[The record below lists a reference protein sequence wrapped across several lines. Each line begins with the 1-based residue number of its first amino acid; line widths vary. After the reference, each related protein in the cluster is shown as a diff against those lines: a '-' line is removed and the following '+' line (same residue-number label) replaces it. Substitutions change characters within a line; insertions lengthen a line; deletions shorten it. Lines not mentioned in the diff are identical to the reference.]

1 MAGSS
6 RPNGS
11 VYRVINRKLLQLFK
25 LWLRPT
31 FINHEQA
38 ALALTQHGQPVNVR
52 YILDTD
58 SLADRLLLELGC
70 AASGLPEP
78 LTLDPHG
85 PNAYFC
91 LTHRE
96 GFWGRRS
103 ARGDARPT
111 SLKVAPAGD
120 AEVARHLI
128 PVSIYWGHQ
137 PDRALS
143 MWKALLSDQW
153 ASTSKFRK
161 ILSIALTRRH
171 ILVHFGNPLDV
182 DALTHDLSTTALKT
196 KRIHRLLRSHFKNQK
211 QSIIG
216 PDLSH
221 RRTLLDELLAAPT
234 VDAAIATVAE
244 ARELPKHRVAAQAYR
259 YASEIAS
266 DQSYRVIR
274 FFSIILTWLW
284 NRLYNGIEVSHLE
297 RVRAVSDNAEIV
309 YVPCHRSHI
318 DYLLLSYV
326 LYHNGLALP
335 HIAAGINLNLFL
347 LGPLLRRAGAFF
359 MRRSFKEDLLYKAVF
374 DEYIHLLL
382 SKGYSLEYFVEGGR
396 SRTGGML
403 APRPGMINM
412 TLKGYYR
419 DHQRDI
425 QFIPVYF
432 SYERV
437 LEISS
442 YLDERKGH
450 QKKTESLLDLL
461 GVFRYFKLDFG
472 QVSVNFG
479 EPISLGNFLSERVQS
494 NFEMIEPD
502 VHKALCRDLGHR
514 IVQEINAAIPVNPTQ
529 ILATLFVH
537 AGDLEI
543 PEATLRRHFRFLLT
557 LIDADKTSSIFNQS
571 DAQIIDYFLSTSGAE
586 RHLRNGEPVI
596 TITPGGLIDMR
607 YYSNSVTHLLVLP
620 SLIATGLIQR
630 PTVDAEPFA
639 AQLQALAPVLDA
651 IYYCK
656 IAPTAERINE
666 MLAIFNNTTERPKAL
681 PAQVDTTLALDLNQI
696 ARIIAPTLN
705 QIALACA
712 LLKVKPDLLD
722 DLVLINARID
732 ALTIK
737 TTTFNPAELI
747 MPESLIQALSQPQ
760 STIATVN
767 RSNHARPTQDTTTS
781 TMLEAALANLL
792 SEADQH
798 NLKQLAL
805 DLVEENIQ
813 SAATTG

>member
-6 RPNGS
+6 RPRGS
-11 VYRVINRKLLQLFK
+11 IYRVINQQLLHLFR

-31 FINHEQA
+31 FINHEQT
-38 ALALTQHGQPVNVR
+38 ALALAQHAIPTNVR
-52 YILDTD
+52 YILDSD

-70 AASGLPEP
+70 EASRLPEP
-78 LTLDPHG
+78 LTLDPNA

-91 LTHRE
+91 LNHRE

-103 ARGDARPT
+103 ARGDARST
-111 SLKVAPAGD
+111 SLKVDPAIGD
-120 AEVARHLI
+120 ELATRLI

-143 MWKALLSDQW
+143 LWKVLLSDQW

-161 ILSIALTRRH
+161 ILCIALTRRH
-171 ILVHFGNPLDV
+171 ILVHFGDPLDV
-182 DALTHDLSTTALKT
+182 DELTNDLPSAALKT
-196 KRIHRLLRSHFKNQK
+196 KRIHRLLRRHFKSQK

-221 RRTLLDELLAAPT
+221 RRTLLDELLAAPA
-234 VDAAIATVAE
+234 VDAAIMTVAE
-244 ARELPKHRVAAQAYR
+244 ASERPRHRVAAQAYR

-347 LGPLLRRAGAFF
+347 VGPLLRRAGAFF

-403 APRPGMINM
+403 TPRPGMINM
-412 TLKGYYR
+412 TLRGYYR
-419 DHQRDI
+419 DHHRDI
-425 QFIPVYF
+425 QFVPVYF

-450 QKKTESLLDLL
+450 QKKTESLRDLF

-479 EPISLGNFLSERVQS
+479 EPISLEQFLSDRVDS
-494 NFEMIEPD
+494 DLEMIEPD
-502 VHKALCRDLGHR
+502 KHKAICRELGHH
-514 IVQEINAAIPVNPTQ
+514 IVQGINAAIPVNPTQ

-537 AGDLEI
+537 AGHLEI
-543 PEATLRRHFRFLLT
+543 PEERLRRQLRFLTT
-557 LIDADKTSSIFNQS
+557 LIEADQISSIFDQS

-586 RHLRNGEPVI
+586 RQLRDGEPMI

-607 YYSNSVTHLLVLP
+607 YYSNSVTHLFVLP
-620 SLIATGLIQR
+620 SLIANRLIQE
-630 PTVDAEPFA
+630 PMIDPEPFFD
-639 AQLQALAPVLDA
+639 QLTVLAPLLNA
-651 IYYCK
+651 ICFSK
-656 IAPTAERINE
+656 LAPSAERINE
-666 MLAIFNNTTERPKAL
+666 LLEIFDYKTEGQQVPSARVDSPLAS
-681 PAQVDTTLALDLNQI
+681 DLIQI
-696 ARIIAPTLN
+696 AGIIEPALK

-722 DLVLINARID
+722 DLATINERIKT
-732 ALTIK
+732 LTI
-737 TTTFNPAELI
+737 TTTAFNPEDLI
-747 MPESLIQALSQPQ
+747 LTERLIQMLSQTQPINDRKAQDNANWIKPQ
-760 STIATVN
+760 
-767 RSNHARPTQDTTTS
+767 
-781 TMLEAALANLL
+781 AALATLI
-792 SEADQH
+792 SEAGQTDLQH
-798 NLKQLAL
+798 LAL
-805 DLVEENIQ
+805 DLIKENIQ

>member
-6 RPNGS
+6 RPRGS
-11 VYRVINRKLLQLFK
+11 IYRVINQQLLHLFR

-31 FINHEQA
+31 FINHEQT
-38 ALALTQHGQPVNVR
+38 ALALAQHAVPTNVR
-52 YILDTD
+52 YILDSD

-70 AASGLPEP
+70 EASRLPEP
-78 LTLDPHG
+78 LTLDPNA

-91 LTHRE
+91 LNHRE

-103 ARGDARPT
+103 ARGDARST
-111 SLKVAPAGD
+111 SLKVDPAIGD
-120 AEVARHLI
+120 ELATRLV

-143 MWKALLSDQW
+143 LWKVLLSDQW

-161 ILSIALTRRH
+161 ILCIALTRRH
-171 ILVHFGNPLDV
+171 ILVHFGDPLDV
-182 DALTHDLSTTALKT
+182 DELTNDLPSAALKT
-196 KRIHRLLRSHFKNQK
+196 KRIHRLLRRHFKSQK

-221 RRTLLDELLAAPT
+221 RRTLLDELLAAPA
-234 VDAAIATVAE
+234 VDAAIMTVAE
-244 ARELPKHRVAAQAYR
+244 ASERPRHRVAAQAYR

-347 LGPLLRRAGAFF
+347 VGPLLRRAGAFF

-403 APRPGMINM
+403 TPRPGMINM
-412 TLKGYYR
+412 TLRGYYR
-419 DHQRDI
+419 DHHRDI
-425 QFIPVYF
+425 QFVPVYF

-450 QKKTESLLDLL
+450 QKKTESLRDLF

-479 EPISLGNFLSERVQS
+479 EPISLEQFLSMRVDS
-494 NFEMIEPD
+494 DLEMIEPD
-502 VHKALCRDLGHR
+502 KHKAICRELGHH
-514 IVQEINAAIPVNPTQ
+514 IVQGINAAIPVNPTQ

-537 AGDLEI
+537 AGHLEI
-543 PEATLRRHFRFLLT
+543 PEERLRRQLRFLTT
-557 LIDADKTSSIFNQS
+557 LIEADQISSIFDQS

-586 RHLRNGEPVI
+586 RQLRDGEPMI

-607 YYSNSVTHLLVLP
+607 YYSNSVTHLFVLP
-620 SLIATGLIQR
+620 SLIANRLIQE
-630 PTVDAEPFA
+630 PMIDPEPFFD
-639 AQLQALAPVLDA
+639 QLTVLAPLLNA
-651 IYYCK
+651 ICFSK
-656 IAPTAERINE
+656 LAPSAERINE
-666 MLAIFNNTTERPKAL
+666 LLEIFDYKTEDQQVPSARVDSPLAS
-681 PAQVDTTLALDLNQI
+681 DLIQI
-696 ARIIAPTLN
+696 AGIIEPALK

-722 DLVLINARID
+722 DLATINERIKT
-732 ALTIK
+732 LTI
-737 TTTFNPAELI
+737 TTTAFNPEDLI
-747 MPESLIQALSQPQ
+747 LTERLIQMLSQTQPINDRKAQDNANWIKPQ
-760 STIATVN
+760 
-767 RSNHARPTQDTTTS
+767 
-781 TMLEAALANLL
+781 AALAILI
-792 SEADQH
+792 SEASQTDLQH
-798 NLKQLAL
+798 LAL
-805 DLVEENIQ
+805 DLIKENIQ

>member
-6 RPNGS
+6 RPRGS
-11 VYRVINRKLLQLFK
+11 IYRVINQQLLHLFR

-31 FINHEQA
+31 FINHEQT
-38 ALALTQHGQPVNVR
+38 ALALAQHAIPTNVR
-52 YILDTD
+52 YILDSD

-70 AASGLPEP
+70 EASRLPEP
-78 LTLDPHG
+78 LTLDPNA

-91 LTHRE
+91 LNHRE

-103 ARGDARPT
+103 ARGDARST
-111 SLKVAPAGD
+111 SLKVDPAIGD
-120 AEVARHLI
+120 ELATRLI

-143 MWKALLSDQW
+143 LWKVLLSDQW

-161 ILSIALTRRH
+161 ILCIALTRRH
-171 ILVHFGNPLDV
+171 ILVHFGDPLDV
-182 DALTHDLSTTALKT
+182 DELTNDLPSAALKT
-196 KRIHRLLRSHFKNQK
+196 KRIHRLLRRHFKSQK

-221 RRTLLDELLAAPT
+221 RRTLLDELLAAPA
-234 VDAAIATVAE
+234 VDAAIMTVAE
-244 ARELPKHRVAAQAYR
+244 ASERPRHRVAAQAYR

-347 LGPLLRRAGAFF
+347 VGPLLRRAGAFF

-403 APRPGMINM
+403 TPRPGMINM
-412 TLKGYYR
+412 TLRGYYR
-419 DHQRDI
+419 DHHRDI
-425 QFIPVYF
+425 QFVPVYF

-450 QKKTESLLDLL
+450 QKKTESLRDLF

-479 EPISLGNFLSERVQS
+479 EPISLEQFLSMRVDL
-494 NFEMIEPD
+494 EMIEPD
-502 VHKALCRDLGHR
+502 KHKAICRELGHH
-514 IVQEINAAIPVNPTQ
+514 IVQGINAAIPVNPTQ

-537 AGDLEI
+537 AGHLEI
-543 PEATLRRHFRFLLT
+543 PEERLRRQLRFLTT
-557 LIDADKTSSIFNQS
+557 LIEADQISSIFNQS

-586 RHLRNGEPVI
+586 RQLRDGEPMI

-607 YYSNSVTHLLVLP
+607 YYSNSVTHLFVLP
-620 SLIATGLIQR
+620 SLIANRLIQE
-630 PTVDAEPFA
+630 PMIDPEPFFD
-639 AQLQALAPVLDA
+639 QLTVLAPLLDA
-651 IYYCK
+651 ICFSK
-656 IAPTAERINE
+656 LAPSAGRINE
-666 MLAIFNNTTERPKAL
+666 LLEIFDYKTEGQQVPSVRVDSPLAS
-681 PAQVDTTLALDLNQI
+681 DLIQI
-696 ARIIAPTLN
+696 AGIIEPALK

-722 DLVLINARID
+722 DLATINERIKT
-732 ALTIK
+732 LTI
-737 TTTFNPAELI
+737 TTTAFNPEDLI
-747 MPESLIQALSQPQ
+747 LTERLIQMLSQTQPINDRKAQDNANWIKPQ
-760 STIATVN
+760 
-767 RSNHARPTQDTTTS
+767 
-781 TMLEAALANLL
+781 AALATLI
-792 SEADQH
+792 SEAGQNDLQH
-798 NLKQLAL
+798 LAL
-805 DLVEENIQ
+805 DLIKENIQ
-813 SAATTG
+813 SAATTR

>member
-6 RPNGS
+6 RPRGS
-11 VYRVINRKLLQLFK
+11 IYRVINQQLLHLFR

-31 FINHEQA
+31 FINHEQT
-38 ALALTQHGQPVNVR
+38 ALALAQHAIPTNVR
-52 YILDTD
+52 YILDSD

-70 AASGLPEP
+70 EASRLPEP
-78 LTLDPHG
+78 LTLDPNA

-91 LTHRE
+91 LNHRE

-103 ARGDARPT
+103 ARGDARST
-111 SLKVAPAGD
+111 SLKVDPAIGD
-120 AEVARHLI
+120 ELATRLI

-143 MWKALLSDQW
+143 LWKVLLSDQW

-161 ILSIALTRRH
+161 ILCIALTRRH
-171 ILVHFGNPLDV
+171 ILVHFGDPLDV
-182 DALTHDLSTTALKT
+182 DELTNDLPSAALKT
-196 KRIHRLLRSHFKNQK
+196 KRIHRLLRRHFKSQK

-221 RRTLLDELLAAPT
+221 RRTLLDELLAAPA
-234 VDAAIATVAE
+234 VNAAIMTVAE
-244 ARELPKHRVAAQAYR
+244 ASERPRHRVAAQAYR

-297 RVRAVSDNAEIV
+297 RVRAVSDSTEIV

-347 LGPLLRRAGAFF
+347 VGPLLRRAGAFF

-403 APRPGMINM
+403 TPRPGMINM
-412 TLKGYYR
+412 TLRGYYR
-419 DHQRDI
+419 DHHRDI
-425 QFIPVYF
+425 QFVPVYF

-450 QKKTESLLDLL
+450 QKKTESLRDLF

-479 EPISLGNFLSERVQS
+479 EPISLEQFLSMRVDS
-494 NFEMIEPD
+494 DLEMIEPD
-502 VHKALCRDLGHR
+502 KRKAICRELGHH
-514 IVQEINAAIPVNPTQ
+514 IVQGINAAIPVNPTQ

-537 AGDLEI
+537 AGHLEI
-543 PEATLRRHFRFLLT
+543 PEERLRRQLRFLTT
-557 LIDADKTSSIFNQS
+557 LIEADQISSIFDQS

-586 RHLRNGEPVI
+586 RQLRDGEPMI

-607 YYSNSVTHLLVLP
+607 YYSNSVTHLFVLP
-620 SLIATGLIQR
+620 SLIANRLIQE
-630 PTVDAEPFA
+630 PMIDPEPFFD
-639 AQLQALAPVLDA
+639 QLTVLAPLLDA
-651 IYYCK
+651 ICFSK
-656 IAPTAERINE
+656 LAPSAERIYE
-666 MLAIFNNTTERPKAL
+666 LLEIFDYKTEGQQVSSARVDSPLAS
-681 PAQVDTTLALDLNQI
+681 DLIQI
-696 ARIIAPTLN
+696 AGIIEPALK

-722 DLVLINARID
+722 DLATINERIKT
-732 ALTIK
+732 LTI
-737 TTTFNPAELI
+737 TTTAFNPEDLI
-747 MPESLIQALSQPQ
+747 LTERLIQMLSQTQPINDRRAQDNANWIKPQ
-760 STIATVN
+760 
-767 RSNHARPTQDTTTS
+767 
-781 TMLEAALANLL
+781 AALATLI
-792 SEADQH
+792 SEAGQNDLQH
-798 NLKQLAL
+798 LAL
-805 DLVEENIQ
+805 DLIKENIQ
-813 SAATTG
+813 SAATTR

>member
-6 RPNGS
+6 RPRGS
-11 VYRVINRKLLQLFK
+11 IYRVINQQLLHLFR

-31 FINHEQA
+31 FINHEQT
-38 ALALTQHGQPVNVR
+38 ALALAQHAIPTNVR
-52 YILDTD
+52 YILDSD

-70 AASGLPEP
+70 EASRLPEP
-78 LTLDPHG
+78 LTLDPNA

-91 LTHRE
+91 LNHRE

-103 ARGDARPT
+103 ARGDARST
-111 SLKVAPAGD
+111 SLKVDPAIGD
-120 AEVARHLI
+120 ELATRLV

-143 MWKALLSDQW
+143 LWKVLLSDQW

-161 ILSIALTRRH
+161 ILCIALTRRH
-171 ILVHFGNPLDV
+171 ILVHFGDPLDV
-182 DALTHDLSTTALKT
+182 DELTNDLPSAALKT
-196 KRIHRLLRSHFKNQK
+196 KRIHRLLRRHFKSQK

-221 RRTLLDELLAAPT
+221 RRTLLDELLAAPA
-234 VDAAIATVAE
+234 VDAAIMTVAE
-244 ARELPKHRVAAQAYR
+244 ASERPRHRVAAQAYR

-347 LGPLLRRAGAFF
+347 VGPLLRRAGAFF

-403 APRPGMINM
+403 TPRPGMINM
-412 TLKGYYR
+412 TLRGYYR
-419 DHQRDI
+419 DHHRDI
-425 QFIPVYF
+425 QFVPVYF

-450 QKKTESLLDLL
+450 QKKTESLRDLF

-479 EPISLGNFLSERVQS
+479 EPISLEQFLSMRVDS
-494 NFEMIEPD
+494 DLEMIEPD
-502 VHKALCRDLGHR
+502 KHKAICRELGHH
-514 IVQEINAAIPVNPTQ
+514 IVQGINAAIPVNPTQ

-537 AGDLEI
+537 AGHLEI
-543 PEATLRRHFRFLLT
+543 PEERLRRQLRFLTT
-557 LIDADKTSSIFNQS
+557 LIEADQISSIFDQS

-586 RHLRNGEPVI
+586 RQLRDGEPMI

-607 YYSNSVTHLLVLP
+607 YYSNSVTHLFVLP
-620 SLIATGLIQR
+620 SLIANRLIQE
-630 PTVDAEPFA
+630 PMIDPEPFFD
-639 AQLQALAPVLDA
+639 QLTVLAPLLNA
-651 IYYCK
+651 ICFSK
-656 IAPTAERINE
+656 LAPSAERINE
-666 MLAIFNNTTERPKAL
+666 LLEIFDYKTEDQQVPSARVDSPLAS
-681 PAQVDTTLALDLNQI
+681 DLIQI
-696 ARIIAPTLN
+696 AGIIEPALK

-722 DLVLINARID
+722 DLATINERIKT
-732 ALTIK
+732 LTI
-737 TTTFNPAELI
+737 TTTAFNPEDLI
-747 MPESLIQALSQPQ
+747 LTERLIQMLSQTQP
-760 STIATVN
+760 IN
-767 RSNHARPTQDTTTS
+767 DRKTQDNANWIKPQ
-781 TMLEAALANLL
+781 AALATLI
-792 SEADQH
+792 SEAGQTDLQH
-798 NLKQLAL
+798 LAL
-805 DLVEENIQ
+805 DLIKENIQ
-813 SAATTG
+813 SAATTR

>member
-6 RPNGS
+6 RPRGS
-11 VYRVINRKLLQLFK
+11 IYRVINQQLLHLFR

-31 FINHEQA
+31 FINHEQT
-38 ALALTQHGQPVNVR
+38 ALALAQHAIPTNVR
-52 YILDTD
+52 YILDSD

-70 AASGLPEP
+70 EASRLPEP
-78 LTLDPHG
+78 LTLDPNA

-91 LTHRE
+91 LNHRE

-103 ARGDARPT
+103 ARGDARST
-111 SLKVAPAGD
+111 SLKVDPAIGD
-120 AEVARHLI
+120 ELATRLI

-143 MWKALLSDQW
+143 LWKVLLSDQW

-161 ILSIALTRRH
+161 ILCIALTRRH
-171 ILVHFGNPLDV
+171 ILVHFGDPLDV
-182 DALTHDLSTTALKT
+182 DELTNDLPSAALKT
-196 KRIHRLLRSHFKNQK
+196 KRIHRLLRRHFKSQK

-221 RRTLLDELLAAPT
+221 RRTLLDELLAAPA
-234 VDAAIATVAE
+234 VDAAIMTVAE
-244 ARELPKHRVAAQAYR
+244 ASERPRHRVAAQAYR

-347 LGPLLRRAGAFF
+347 VGPLLRRAGAFF

-403 APRPGMINM
+403 TPRPGMINM
-412 TLKGYYR
+412 TLRGYYR
-419 DHQRDI
+419 DHHRDI
-425 QFIPVYF
+425 QFVPVYF

-450 QKKTESLLDLL
+450 QKKTESLRDLF

-479 EPISLGNFLSERVQS
+479 EPISLEQFLSMRVDS
-494 NFEMIEPD
+494 DLEMIEPD
-502 VHKALCRDLGHR
+502 KHKAICRELGHH
-514 IVQEINAAIPVNPTQ
+514 IVQGINAAIPVNPTQ

-537 AGDLEI
+537 AGHLEI
-543 PEATLRRHFRFLLT
+543 PEERLRRQLRFLTT
-557 LIDADKTSSIFNQS
+557 LIEADQISSIFDQS

-586 RHLRNGEPVI
+586 RQLRDGEPMI

-607 YYSNSVTHLLVLP
+607 YYSNSVTHLFVLP
-620 SLIATGLIQR
+620 SLIANRLIQE
-630 PTVDAEPFA
+630 PMIDPEPFFD
-639 AQLQALAPVLDA
+639 QLTVLAPLLDA
-651 IYYCK
+651 ICFSK
-656 IAPTAERINE
+656 LAPSAERIYE
-666 MLAIFNNTTERPKAL
+666 LLEIFDYKTEGQQVPSARVDSPLAS
-681 PAQVDTTLALDLNQI
+681 DLIQI
-696 ARIIAPTLN
+696 AGIIEPALK

-722 DLVLINARID
+722 DLATINERIKT
-732 ALTIK
+732 LTI
-737 TTTFNPAELI
+737 TTTAFNPEDLI
-747 MPESLIQALSQPQ
+747 LTERLIQMLSQTQP
-760 STIATVN
+760 IN
-767 RSNHARPTQDTTTS
+767 DRKTQDNANWIKPQ
-781 TMLEAALANLL
+781 AALATLI
-792 SEADQH
+792 SEAGQTDLQH
-798 NLKQLAL
+798 LAL
-805 DLVEENIQ
+805 DLIKENIQ

>member
-6 RPNGS
+6 RPRGS
-11 VYRVINRKLLQLFK
+11 IYRVINQQLLHLFR

-31 FINHEQA
+31 FINHEQT
-38 ALALTQHGQPVNVR
+38 ALALAQHAIPTNVR
-52 YILDTD
+52 YILDSD

-70 AASGLPEP
+70 EASRLPEP
-78 LTLDPHG
+78 LTLDPNA

-91 LTHRE
+91 LNHRE

-103 ARGDARPT
+103 ARGDARST
-111 SLKVAPAGD
+111 SLKVDPAIGD
-120 AEVARHLI
+120 ELATRLI

-143 MWKALLSDQW
+143 LWKVLLSDQW

-161 ILSIALTRRH
+161 ILCIALTRRH
-171 ILVHFGNPLDV
+171 ILVHFGDPLDV
-182 DALTHDLSTTALKT
+182 DELTNDLPSAALKT
-196 KRIHRLLRSHFKNQK
+196 KRIHRLLRRHFKSQK

-221 RRTLLDELLAAPT
+221 RRTLLDELLAAPA
-234 VDAAIATVAE
+234 VDAAIMTVAE
-244 ARELPKHRVAAQAYR
+244 ASERPRHRVAAQAYR

-347 LGPLLRRAGAFF
+347 VGPLLRRAGAFF

-403 APRPGMINM
+403 TPRPGMINM
-412 TLKGYYR
+412 TLRGYYR
-419 DHQRDI
+419 DHHRDI
-425 QFIPVYF
+425 QFVPVYF

-450 QKKTESLLDLL
+450 QKKTESLRDLF

-479 EPISLGNFLSERVQS
+479 EPISLEQFLSMRVDS
-494 NFEMIEPD
+494 DLEMIEPD
-502 VHKALCRDLGHR
+502 KHKAICRELGHH
-514 IVQEINAAIPVNPTQ
+514 IVQGINAAIPVNPTQ

-537 AGDLEI
+537 AGHLEI
-543 PEATLRRHFRFLLT
+543 PEERLRRQLRFLTT
-557 LIDADKTSSIFNQS
+557 LIEADQISSIFDQS

-586 RHLRNGEPVI
+586 RQLRDGEPMI

-607 YYSNSVTHLLVLP
+607 YYSNSVTHLFVLP
-620 SLIATGLIQR
+620 SLIANRLIQE
-630 PTVDAEPFA
+630 PMIDPEPFA
-639 AQLQALAPVLDA
+639 DQLTVLAPLLDA
-651 IYYCK
+651 ICFSK
-656 IAPTAERINE
+656 LAPSAERINE
-666 MLAIFNNTTERPKAL
+666 LLEIFDYKTEGQQVPSARVDSPLAS
-681 PAQVDTTLALDLNQI
+681 DLIQI
-696 ARIIAPTLN
+696 AGIIEPALK

-722 DLVLINARID
+722 DLATINERIKT
-732 ALTIK
+732 LTI
-737 TTTFNPAELI
+737 TTTAFNPEDLI
-747 MPESLIQALSQPQ
+747 LTERLIQMLSQTQPINDRKAQDNANWIKPQ
-760 STIATVN
+760 
-767 RSNHARPTQDTTTS
+767 
-781 TMLEAALANLL
+781 AALATLI
-792 SEADQH
+792 SEAGQTDLQH
-798 NLKQLAL
+798 LAL
-805 DLVEENIQ
+805 DLIKENIQ

>member
-6 RPNGS
+6 RPRGS
-11 VYRVINRKLLQLFK
+11 IYRVINQQLLHLFR

-31 FINHEQA
+31 FINHEQT
-38 ALALTQHGQPVNVR
+38 ALALAQHAIPTNVR
-52 YILDTD
+52 YILDSD

-70 AASGLPEP
+70 EASRLPEP
-78 LTLDPHG
+78 LTLDPNA

-91 LTHRE
+91 LNHRE

-103 ARGDARPT
+103 ARGDARST
-111 SLKVAPAGD
+111 SLKVDPAIGD
-120 AEVARHLI
+120 ELATRLV

-143 MWKALLSDQW
+143 LWKVLLSDQW

-161 ILSIALTRRH
+161 ILCIALTRRH
-171 ILVHFGNPLDV
+171 ILVHFGDPLDV
-182 DALTHDLSTTALKT
+182 DELTNDLPSAALKT
-196 KRIHRLLRSHFKNQK
+196 KRIHRLLRRHFKSQK

-221 RRTLLDELLAAPT
+221 RRTLLDELLAAPA
-234 VDAAIATVAE
+234 VDAAIMTVAE
-244 ARELPKHRVAAQAYR
+244 ASERPRHRVAAQAYR

-347 LGPLLRRAGAFF
+347 VGPLLRRAGAFF

-403 APRPGMINM
+403 TPRPGMINM
-412 TLKGYYR
+412 TLRGYYR
-419 DHQRDI
+419 DHHRDI
-425 QFIPVYF
+425 QFVPVYF

-450 QKKTESLLDLL
+450 QKKTESLRDLF

-479 EPISLGNFLSERVQS
+479 EPISLEQFLSMRVDS
-494 NFEMIEPD
+494 DLEMIEPD
-502 VHKALCRDLGHR
+502 KHKAICRELGHH
-514 IVQEINAAIPVNPTQ
+514 IVQGINAAIPVNPTQ

-537 AGDLEI
+537 AGHLEI
-543 PEATLRRHFRFLLT
+543 PEERLRRQLRFLTT
-557 LIDADKTSSIFNQS
+557 LIEADQISSIFDQS
-571 DAQIIDYFLSTSGAE
+571 DTQIIDYFLSTSGAE
-586 RHLRNGEPVI
+586 RQLRDGEPMI

-607 YYSNSVTHLLVLP
+607 YYSNSVTHLFVLP
-620 SLIATGLIQR
+620 SLIANRLIQE
-630 PTVDAEPFA
+630 PMIDPEPFFD
-639 AQLQALAPVLDA
+639 QLTVLAPLLNA
-651 IYYCK
+651 ICFSK
-656 IAPTAERINE
+656 LAPSAERIYE
-666 MLAIFNNTTERPKAL
+666 LLEIFDYKTEDQQVSSARVDSPLAS
-681 PAQVDTTLALDLNQI
+681 DLIQI
-696 ARIIAPTLN
+696 AGIIEPALK

-722 DLVLINARID
+722 DLATINERIKT
-732 ALTIK
+732 LTI
-737 TTTFNPAELI
+737 TTTAFNPEDLI
-747 MPESLIQALSQPQ
+747 LTERLIQMLSQTQP
-760 STIATVN
+760 IN
-767 RSNHARPTQDTTTS
+767 DRKTQDNANWIKPQ
-781 TMLEAALANLL
+781 AALATLI
-792 SEADQH
+792 SEASQTDLQH
-798 NLKQLAL
+798 LAL
-805 DLVEENIQ
+805 DLIKENIQ
-813 SAATTG
+813 SAATTR

>member
-6 RPNGS
+6 RPRGS
-11 VYRVINRKLLQLFK
+11 IYRVINQQLLHLFR

-31 FINHEQA
+31 FINHEQT
-38 ALALTQHGQPVNVR
+38 ALALAQHAIPTNVR
-52 YILDTD
+52 YILDSD

-70 AASGLPEP
+70 EASRLPEP
-78 LTLDPHG
+78 LTLDPNA

-91 LTHRE
+91 LNHRE
-96 GFWGRRS
+96 GVWGRRS
-103 ARGDARPT
+103 ARGDARST
-111 SLKVAPAGD
+111 SLKVDPAIGD
-120 AEVARHLI
+120 ELATRLV

-143 MWKALLSDQW
+143 LWKVLLSDQW

-161 ILSIALTRRH
+161 ILCIALTRRH
-171 ILVHFGNPLDV
+171 ILVHFGDPLDV
-182 DALTHDLSTTALKT
+182 DELTNDLPSAALKT
-196 KRIHRLLRSHFKNQK
+196 KRIHRLLRRHFKSQK

-221 RRTLLDELLAAPT
+221 RRTLLDELLAAPA
-234 VDAAIATVAE
+234 VDAAIMTVAE
-244 ARELPKHRVAAQAYR
+244 ASERPRHRVAAQAYR

-347 LGPLLRRAGAFF
+347 VGPLLRRAGAFF

-403 APRPGMINM
+403 TPRPGMINM
-412 TLKGYYR
+412 TLRGYYR
-419 DHQRDI
+419 DHHRDI
-425 QFIPVYF
+425 QFVPVYF

-450 QKKTESLLDLL
+450 QKKTESLRDLF

-479 EPISLGNFLSERVQS
+479 EPISLEQFLSMRVDS
-494 NFEMIEPD
+494 DLEMIEPD
-502 VHKALCRDLGHR
+502 KHKAICRELGHH
-514 IVQEINAAIPVNPTQ
+514 IVQGINAAIPVNPTQ

-537 AGDLEI
+537 AGHLEI
-543 PEATLRRHFRFLLT
+543 PEERLRRQLRFLTT
-557 LIDADKTSSIFNQS
+557 LIEADQISSIFDQS

-586 RHLRNGEPVI
+586 RQLRDGEPMI

-607 YYSNSVTHLLVLP
+607 YYSNSVTHLFVLP
-620 SLIATGLIQR
+620 SLIANRLIQE
-630 PTVDAEPFA
+630 PMIDPEPFFD
-639 AQLQALAPVLDA
+639 QLTVLAPLLDA
-651 IYYCK
+651 ICFSK
-656 IAPTAERINE
+656 LAPSAERIYE
-666 MLAIFNNTTERPKAL
+666 LLEIFDYKTEGQQVSSARVDSPLAS
-681 PAQVDTTLALDLNQI
+681 DLIQI
-696 ARIIAPTLN
+696 AGIIEPALK

-722 DLVLINARID
+722 DLATINERIKT
-732 ALTIK
+732 LTI
-737 TTTFNPAELI
+737 TTTAFNPEDLI
-747 MPESLIQALSQPQ
+747 LTERLIQMLSQTQPINDRKAQDNANWIKPQ
-760 STIATVN
+760 
-767 RSNHARPTQDTTTS
+767 
-781 TMLEAALANLL
+781 AALATLI
-792 SEADQH
+792 SEASQTDLQH
-798 NLKQLAL
+798 LAL
-805 DLVEENIQ
+805 DLIKENIQ
-813 SAATTG
+813 SAATTR

>member
-6 RPNGS
+6 RPRGS
-11 VYRVINRKLLQLFK
+11 IYRVINQQLLHLFR

-31 FINHEQA
+31 FINHEQT
-38 ALALTQHGQPVNVR
+38 ALALAQHAIPTNVR
-52 YILDTD
+52 YILDSD

-70 AASGLPEP
+70 KASRLPEP
-78 LTLDPHG
+78 LTLDPNA

-91 LTHRE
+91 LNHRE

-103 ARGDARPT
+103 ARGGARST
-111 SLKVAPAGD
+111 SLKVDPAIGD
-120 AEVARHLI
+120 ELATRLI

-143 MWKALLSDQW
+143 LWKVLLSDQW

-161 ILSIALTRRH
+161 ILCIALTRRH
-171 ILVHFGNPLDV
+171 ILVHFGDPLDV
-182 DALTHDLSTTALKT
+182 DELTNDLPSAALKT
-196 KRIHRLLRSHFKNQK
+196 KRIHRLLRRHFKSQK

-221 RRTLLDELLAAPT
+221 RRTLLDELLAAPA
-234 VDAAIATVAE
+234 VDAAIMTVAE
-244 ARELPKHRVAAQAYR
+244 ASERPRHRVAAQAYR

-347 LGPLLRRAGAFF
+347 VGPLLRRAGAFF

-403 APRPGMINM
+403 TPRPGMINM
-412 TLKGYYR
+412 TLRGYYR
-419 DHQRDI
+419 DHHRDI
-425 QFIPVYF
+425 QFVPVYF

-450 QKKTESLLDLL
+450 QKKTESLRDLF

-479 EPISLGNFLSERVQS
+479 EPISLEQFLSMRVDS
-494 NFEMIEPD
+494 DLEMIEPD
-502 VHKALCRDLGHR
+502 KHKAICRELGHH
-514 IVQEINAAIPVNPTQ
+514 IVQGINAAIPVNPTQ

-537 AGDLEI
+537 AGHLEI
-543 PEATLRRHFRFLLT
+543 PEERLRRQLRFLTT
-557 LIDADKTSSIFNQS
+557 LIEADQISSIFDQS

-586 RHLRNGEPVI
+586 RQLRDGEPMI

-607 YYSNSVTHLLVLP
+607 YYSNSVTHLFVLP
-620 SLIATGLIQR
+620 SLIANRLIQE
-630 PTVDAEPFA
+630 PMIDPEPFFD
-639 AQLQALAPVLDA
+639 QLTVLAPLLNA
-651 IYYCK
+651 ICFSK
-656 IAPTAERINE
+656 LAPSAERINE
-666 MLAIFNNTTERPKAL
+666 LLEIFDYKTEGQQVSSARVDSPLAS
-681 PAQVDTTLALDLNQI
+681 DLIQI
-696 ARIIAPTLN
+696 AGIIEPALK

-722 DLVLINARID
+722 DLATINERIKT
-732 ALTIK
+732 LTI
-737 TTTFNPAELI
+737 TTTAFNPEDLI
-747 MPESLIQALSQPQ
+747 LTERLIQMLSQTQPINDRKAQDNANWIKPQ
-760 STIATVN
+760 
-767 RSNHARPTQDTTTS
+767 
-781 TMLEAALANLL
+781 AALATLI
-792 SEADQH
+792 SEASQTDLQH
-798 NLKQLAL
+798 LAL
-805 DLVEENIQ
+805 DLIKENIQ
-813 SAATTG
+813 SAATTR

>member
-1 MAGSS
+1 MARSS
-6 RPNGS
+6 RPRGS
-11 VYRVINRKLLQLFK
+11 IYRVINQQILHLFR

-31 FINHEQA
+31 FINHEQT
-38 ALALTQHGQPVNVR
+38 ALALAQHAIPTNVR
-52 YILDTD
+52 YILDSD

-70 AASGLPEP
+70 EASRLPEP
-78 LTLDPHG
+78 LTLDPNA

-91 LTHRE
+91 LNHRE

-103 ARGDARPT
+103 ARGDARST
-111 SLKVAPAGD
+111 SLKVDPAIGD
-120 AEVARHLI
+120 ELATRLI

-143 MWKALLSDQW
+143 LWKVLLSDQW

-161 ILSIALTRRH
+161 ILCIALTRRH
-171 ILVHFGNPLDV
+171 ILVHFGDPLDV
-182 DALTHDLSTTALKT
+182 DELTNDLPSAALKT
-196 KRIHRLLRSHFKNQK
+196 KRIHRLLRRHFKSQK

-221 RRTLLDELLAAPT
+221 RRTLLDELLAAPA
-234 VDAAIATVAE
+234 VDAAIMTVAE
-244 ARELPKHRVAAQAYR
+244 ASERPRHRVAAQAYR

-347 LGPLLRRAGAFF
+347 VGPLLRRAGAFF

-403 APRPGMINM
+403 TPRPGMINM
-412 TLKGYYR
+412 TLRGYYR
-419 DHQRDI
+419 DHHRDI
-425 QFIPVYF
+425 QFVPVYF

-450 QKKTESLLDLL
+450 QKKTESLRDLF

-479 EPISLGNFLSERVQS
+479 EPISLEQFLSLRVDS
-494 NFEMIEPD
+494 DLEMIEPD
-502 VHKALCRDLGHR
+502 KHKAICRELGHH
-514 IVQEINAAIPVNPTQ
+514 IVQGINAAIPVNPTQ

-537 AGDLEI
+537 AGHLEI
-543 PEATLRRHFRFLLT
+543 PEERLRRQLRFLTT
-557 LIDADKTSSIFNQS
+557 LIEADQISSIFDQS

-586 RHLRNGEPVI
+586 RQLRDGEPMI

-607 YYSNSVTHLLVLP
+607 YYSNSVTHLFVLP
-620 SLIATGLIQR
+620 SLIANRLIQE
-630 PTVDAEPFA
+630 PMIDPEPFLIS
-639 AQLQALAPVLDA
+639 LQ
-651 IYYCK
+651 CS
-656 IAPTAERINE
+656 
-666 MLAIFNNTTERPKAL
+666 RPCSTQFVSPSL
-681 PAQVDTTLALDLNQI
+681 RLALNASMNCL
-696 ARIIAPTLN
+696 RSSII
-705 QIALACA
+705 
-712 LLKVKPDLLD
+712 KPRTSKCL
-722 DLVLINARID
+722 RR
-732 ALTIK
+732 ALTA
-737 TTTFNPAELI
+737 PWPLI
-747 MPESLIQALSQPQ
+747 
-760 STIATVN
+760 
-767 RSNHARPTQDTTTS
+767 
-781 TMLEAALANLL
+781 
-792 SEADQH
+792 
-798 NLKQLAL
+798 
-805 DLVEENIQ
+805 
-813 SAATTG
+813 

>member
-6 RPNGS
+6 RPRGS
-11 VYRVINRKLLQLFK
+11 IYRVINQQLLHLFR

-31 FINHEQA
+31 FINHEQT
-38 ALALTQHGQPVNVR
+38 ALALAQHAIPTNVR
-52 YILDTD
+52 YILDSD

-70 AASGLPEP
+70 EASRLPEP
-78 LTLDPHG
+78 LTLDPNA

-91 LTHRE
+91 LNHRE

-103 ARGDARPT
+103 ARGDARST
-111 SLKVAPAGD
+111 SLKVDPAIGD
-120 AEVARHLI
+120 ELATRLI

-143 MWKALLSDQW
+143 LWKVLLSDQW

-161 ILSIALTRRH
+161 ILCIALTRRH
-171 ILVHFGNPLDV
+171 ILVHFGDPLDV
-182 DALTHDLSTTALKT
+182 DELTNDLPSAALKT
-196 KRIHRLLRSHFKNQK
+196 KRIHRLLRRHFKSQK

-221 RRTLLDELLAAPT
+221 RRTLLDELLAAPA
-234 VDAAIATVAE
+234 VDAAIMTVAE
-244 ARELPKHRVAAQAYR
+244 ASERPRHRVAAQAYR

-347 LGPLLRRAGAFF
+347 VGPLLRRAGAFF

-403 APRPGMINM
+403 TPRPGMINM
-412 TLKGYYR
+412 TLRGYYR
-419 DHQRDI
+419 DHHRDI
-425 QFIPVYF
+425 QFVPVYF

-450 QKKTESLLDLL
+450 QKKTESLRDLF

-479 EPISLGNFLSERVQS
+479 EPISLEQFLSMRVDS
-494 NFEMIEPD
+494 DLEMIEPD
-502 VHKALCRDLGHR
+502 KHKAICRELGHH
-514 IVQEINAAIPVNPTQ
+514 IVQGINAAIPVNPTQ

-537 AGDLEI
+537 AGHLEI
-543 PEATLRRHFRFLLT
+543 PEERLRRQLRFLTT
-557 LIDADKTSSIFNQS
+557 LIEADQISSIFDQS

-586 RHLRNGEPVI
+586 RQLRDGEPMI

-607 YYSNSVTHLLVLP
+607 YYSNSVTHLFVLP
-620 SLIATGLIQR
+620 SLIANRLIQE
-630 PTVDAEPFA
+630 PMIDPEPFFD
-639 AQLQALAPVLDA
+639 QLTVLAPLLDA
-651 IYYCK
+651 ICFSK
-656 IAPTAERINE
+656 LAPSAERINE
-666 MLAIFNNTTERPKAL
+666 LLEIFDYKTEGQQVPSARVDSPLAS
-681 PAQVDTTLALDLNQI
+681 DLIQI
-696 ARIIAPTLN
+696 AGIIEPALK

-722 DLVLINARID
+722 DLATINERIKT
-732 ALTIK
+732 LTI
-737 TTTFNPAELI
+737 TTTAFNPEDLI
-747 MPESLIQALSQPQ
+747 LTERLIQMLSQTQP
-760 STIATVN
+760 IN
-767 RSNHARPTQDTTTS
+767 DRKTQDNANWIKPQ
-781 TMLEAALANLL
+781 AALATLI
-792 SEADQH
+792 SEAES
-798 NLKQLAL
+798 KR
-805 DLVEENIQ
+805 
-813 SAATTG
+813 SAALGTRLD

>member
-6 RPNGS
+6 RPRGS
-11 VYRVINRKLLQLFK
+11 IYRVINQQLLHLFR

-31 FINHEQA
+31 FINHEQT
-38 ALALTQHGQPVNVR
+38 ALALAQHAIPTNVR
-52 YILDTD
+52 YILDSD

-70 AASGLPEP
+70 EASRLPEP
-78 LTLDPHG
+78 LTLDPNA

-91 LTHRE
+91 LNHRE

-103 ARGDARPT
+103 ARGDARST
-111 SLKVAPAGD
+111 SLKVDPAIGD
-120 AEVARHLI
+120 ELATRLI

-143 MWKALLSDQW
+143 LWKVLLSDQW

-161 ILSIALTRRH
+161 ILCIALTRRH
-171 ILVHFGNPLDV
+171 ILVHFGDPLDV
-182 DALTHDLSTTALKT
+182 DELTNDLPSAALKT
-196 KRIHRLLRSHFKNQK
+196 KRIHRLLRRHFKSQK

-221 RRTLLDELLAAPT
+221 RRTLLDELLAAPA
-234 VDAAIATVAE
+234 VDAAIMTVAE
-244 ARELPKHRVAAQAYR
+244 ASERPRHRVAAQAYR

-347 LGPLLRRAGAFF
+347 VGPLLRRAGAFF

-403 APRPGMINM
+403 TPRPGMINM
-412 TLKGYYR
+412 TLRGYYR
-419 DHQRDI
+419 DHHRDI
-425 QFIPVYF
+425 QFVPVYF

-450 QKKTESLLDLL
+450 QKKTESLRDLF

-479 EPISLGNFLSERVQS
+479 EPISLEQFLSMRVDS
-494 NFEMIEPD
+494 DLEMIEPD
-502 VHKALCRDLGHR
+502 KHKAICRELGHH
-514 IVQEINAAIPVNPTQ
+514 IVQGINAAIPVNPTQ

-537 AGDLEI
+537 AGHLEI
-543 PEATLRRHFRFLLT
+543 PEERLRRQLRFLTT
-557 LIDADKTSSIFNQS
+557 LIEADQISSIFDQS

-586 RHLRNGEPVI
+586 RQLRDGEPMI

-607 YYSNSVTHLLVLP
+607 YYSNSVTHLFVLP
-620 SLIATGLIQR
+620 SLIANRLIQE
-630 PTVDAEPFA
+630 PMIDPEPFFD
-639 AQLQALAPVLDA
+639 QLTVLAPLLDA
-651 IYYCK
+651 ICFSK
-656 IAPTAERINE
+656 LAPSAERINE
-666 MLAIFNNTTERPKAL
+666 LLEIFDYKTEGQQVPSARVDSPLAS
-681 PAQVDTTLALDLNQI
+681 DLIQI
-696 ARIIAPTLN
+696 AGIIEPALK

-722 DLVLINARID
+722 DLATINERIKT
-732 ALTIK
+732 LTI
-737 TTTFNPAELI
+737 TTTAFNPEDLI
-747 MPESLIQALSQPQ
+747 LTERLIQMLSQTQPINDRKAQDNANWIKPQ
-760 STIATVN
+760 
-767 RSNHARPTQDTTTS
+767 
-781 TMLEAALANLL
+781 AALATLI
-792 SEADQH
+792 SEAES
-798 NLKQLAL
+798 NR
-805 DLVEENIQ
+805 
-813 SAATTG
+813 SAALGTRLD

>member
-6 RPNGS
+6 RPRGS
-11 VYRVINRKLLQLFK
+11 IYRVINQQLLHLFR

-31 FINHEQA
+31 FINHEQT
-38 ALALTQHGQPVNVR
+38 ALALAQHAIPTNVR
-52 YILDTD
+52 YILDSD

-70 AASGLPEP
+70 EASRLPEP
-78 LTLDPHG
+78 LTLDPNA

-91 LTHRE
+91 LNHRE

-103 ARGDARPT
+103 ARGDARST
-111 SLKVAPAGD
+111 SLKVDPAIGD
-120 AEVARHLI
+120 ELATRLV

-143 MWKALLSDQW
+143 LWKVLLSDQW

-161 ILSIALTRRH
+161 ILCIALTRRH
-171 ILVHFGNPLDV
+171 ILVHFGDPLDV
-182 DALTHDLSTTALKT
+182 DELTNDLPSAALKT
-196 KRIHRLLRSHFKNQK
+196 KRIHRLLRRHFKSQK

-221 RRTLLDELLAAPT
+221 RRTLLDELLAAPA
-234 VDAAIATVAE
+234 VDAAIMTVAE
-244 ARELPKHRVAAQAYR
+244 ASERPRHRVAAQAYR

-347 LGPLLRRAGAFF
+347 VGPLLRRAGAFF

-403 APRPGMINM
+403 TPRPGMINM
-412 TLKGYYR
+412 TLRGYYR
-419 DHQRDI
+419 DHHRDI
-425 QFIPVYF
+425 QFVPVYF

-450 QKKTESLLDLL
+450 QKKTESLRDLF

-479 EPISLGNFLSERVQS
+479 EPISLEQFLSMRVDS
-494 NFEMIEPD
+494 DLEMIEPD
-502 VHKALCRDLGHR
+502 KHKAICRELGHH
-514 IVQEINAAIPVNPTQ
+514 IVQGINAAIPVNPTQ

-537 AGDLEI
+537 AGHLEI
-543 PEATLRRHFRFLLT
+543 PEERLRRQLRFLTT
-557 LIDADKTSSIFNQS
+557 LIEADQISSIFDQS

-586 RHLRNGEPVI
+586 RQLRDGEPMI

-607 YYSNSVTHLLVLP
+607 YYSNSVTHLFVLP
-620 SLIATGLIQR
+620 SLIANRLIQE
-630 PTVDAEPFA
+630 PMIDPEPFFD
-639 AQLQALAPVLDA
+639 QLTVLAPLLNA
-651 IYYCK
+651 ICFSK
-656 IAPTAERINE
+656 LAPSAERINE
-666 MLAIFNNTTERPKAL
+666 LLEIFDYKTEDQQVPSARVDSPLAS
-681 PAQVDTTLALDLNQI
+681 DLIQI
-696 ARIIAPTLN
+696 AGIIEPALK

-722 DLVLINARID
+722 DLATINERIKT
-732 ALTIK
+732 LTI
-737 TTTFNPAELI
+737 TTTAFNPEDLI
-747 MPESLIQALSQPQ
+747 LTERLIQMLSQTQPINDRKAQDNANWIKPQ
-760 STIATVN
+760 
-767 RSNHARPTQDTTTS
+767 
-781 TMLEAALANLL
+781 AALAILI
-792 SEADQH
+792 SEASQTDLQH
-798 NLKQLAL
+798 LAL
-805 DLVEENIQ
+805 DLIKENIQ

>member
-6 RPNGS
+6 RPRGS
-11 VYRVINRKLLQLFK
+11 IYRVINQQLLHLFR

-31 FINHEQA
+31 FINHEQT
-38 ALALTQHGQPVNVR
+38 ALALAQHAIPTNVR
-52 YILDTD
+52 YILDSD

-70 AASGLPEP
+70 EASRLPEP
-78 LTLDPHG
+78 LTLDPNA

-91 LTHRE
+91 LNHRE

-103 ARGDARPT
+103 ARGDARST
-111 SLKVAPAGD
+111 SLKVDPAIGYEL
-120 AEVARHLI
+120 ATRLI

-143 MWKALLSDQW
+143 LWKVLLSDQW

-161 ILSIALTRRH
+161 ILCIALTRRH
-171 ILVHFGNPLDV
+171 ILVHFGDPLDV
-182 DALTHDLSTTALKT
+182 DELTNDLPSAALKT
-196 KRIHRLLRSHFKNQK
+196 KRIHRLLRRHFKSQK

-221 RRTLLDELLAAPT
+221 RRTLLDELLAAPA
-234 VDAAIATVAE
+234 VDAAIMTVAE
-244 ARELPKHRVAAQAYR
+244 ASERPRHRVAAQAYR

-347 LGPLLRRAGAFF
+347 VGPLLRRAGAFF

-403 APRPGMINM
+403 TPRPGMINM
-412 TLKGYYR
+412 TLRGYYR
-419 DHQRDI
+419 DHHRDI
-425 QFIPVYF
+425 QFVPVYF

-450 QKKTESLLDLL
+450 QKKTESLRDLF

-479 EPISLGNFLSERVQS
+479 EPISLEQFLSMRVDS
-494 NFEMIEPD
+494 DLEMIEPD
-502 VHKALCRDLGHR
+502 KHKAICRELGHH
-514 IVQEINAAIPVNPTQ
+514 IVQGINAAIPVNPTQ

-537 AGDLEI
+537 AGHLEI
-543 PEATLRRHFRFLLT
+543 PEERLRRQLRFLTT
-557 LIDADKTSSIFNQS
+557 LIEADQISSIFDQS

-586 RHLRNGEPVI
+586 RQLRDGEPMI

-607 YYSNSVTHLLVLP
+607 YYSNSVTHLFVLP
-620 SLIATGLIQR
+620 SLIANRLIQE
-630 PTVDAEPFA
+630 PMIDPEPFA
-639 AQLQALAPVLDA
+639 DQLTVLAPLLDE
-651 IYYCK
+651 ICFSK
-656 IAPTAERINE
+656 LAPSAERINE
-666 MLAIFNNTTERPKAL
+666 LLEIFDYKTEGQQVPSARVDSPLAS
-681 PAQVDTTLALDLNQI
+681 DLIQI
-696 ARIIAPTLN
+696 AGIIEPALK

-722 DLVLINARID
+722 DLATINERIKT
-732 ALTIK
+732 LTI
-737 TTTFNPAELI
+737 TTTAFNPEDLILAER
-747 MPESLIQALSQPQ
+747 LIQMLSQTQP
-760 STIATVN
+760 IN
-767 RSNHARPTQDTTTS
+767 DRKTQDNATWIKPQ
-781 TMLEAALANLL
+781 AALATLI
-792 SEADQH
+792 SEADQNDLQH
-798 NLKQLAL
+798 LAL
-805 DLVEENIQ
+805 DLIKENIQ

>member
-1 MAGSS
+1 MH
-6 RPNGS
+6 
-11 VYRVINRKLLQLFK
+11 LFR

-31 FINHEQA
+31 FINHEQT
-38 ALALTQHGQPVNVR
+38 ALALAQHAIPTNVR
-52 YILDTD
+52 YILDSD

-70 AASGLPEP
+70 EASRLPEP
-78 LTLDPHG
+78 LTLDPNA

-91 LTHRE
+91 LNHRE

-103 ARGDARPT
+103 ARGDARST
-111 SLKVAPAGD
+111 SLKVDPAIGD
-120 AEVARHLI
+120 ELATRLV

-143 MWKALLSDQW
+143 LWKVLLSDQW

-161 ILSIALTRRH
+161 ILCIALTRRH
-171 ILVHFGNPLDV
+171 ILVHFGDPLDV
-182 DALTHDLSTTALKT
+182 DELTNDLPSAALKT
-196 KRIHRLLRSHFKNQK
+196 KRIHRLLRRHFKSQK

-221 RRTLLDELLAAPT
+221 RRTLLDELLAAPA
-234 VDAAIATVAE
+234 VDAAIMTVAE
-244 ARELPKHRVAAQAYR
+244 ASERPRHRVAAQAYR

-347 LGPLLRRAGAFF
+347 VGPLLRRAGAFF

-403 APRPGMINM
+403 TPRPGMINM
-412 TLKGYYR
+412 TLRGYYR
-419 DHQRDI
+419 DHHRDI
-425 QFIPVYF
+425 QFVPVYF

-450 QKKTESLLDLL
+450 QKKTESLRDLF

-479 EPISLGNFLSERVQS
+479 EPISLEQFLSMRVDS
-494 NFEMIEPD
+494 DLEMIEPD
-502 VHKALCRDLGHR
+502 KHKAICRELGHH
-514 IVQEINAAIPVNPTQ
+514 IVQGINAAIPVNPTQ

-537 AGDLEI
+537 AGHLEI
-543 PEATLRRHFRFLLT
+543 PEERLRRQLRFLTT
-557 LIDADKTSSIFNQS
+557 LIEADQISSIFDQS

-586 RHLRNGEPVI
+586 RQLRDGEPMI

-607 YYSNSVTHLLVLP
+607 YYSNSVTHLFVLP
-620 SLIATGLIQR
+620 SLIANRLIQE
-630 PTVDAEPFA
+630 PMIDPEPFFD
-639 AQLQALAPVLDA
+639 QLTVLAPLLNA
-651 IYYCK
+651 ICFSK
-656 IAPTAERINE
+656 LAPSAERINE
-666 MLAIFNNTTERPKAL
+666 LLEIFDYKTEGQQVPSVRVDSPLAS
-681 PAQVDTTLALDLNQI
+681 DLIQI
-696 ARIIAPTLN
+696 AGIIEPALK

-722 DLVLINARID
+722 DLATINERIKT
-732 ALTIK
+732 LTI
-737 TTTFNPAELI
+737 TTTAFNPEDLI
-747 MPESLIQALSQPQ
+747 LTERLIQMLSQTQPINDRKAQDNANWIKPQ
-760 STIATVN
+760 
-767 RSNHARPTQDTTTS
+767 
-781 TMLEAALANLL
+781 AALAILI
-792 SEADQH
+792 SEASQTDLQH
-798 NLKQLAL
+798 LAL
-805 DLVEENIQ
+805 DLIKENIQ
-813 SAATTG
+813 SAATTR

>member
-6 RPNGS
+6 RPRGS
-11 VYRVINRKLLQLFK
+11 IYRVINQQLLHLFR

-31 FINHEQA
+31 FINHEQT
-38 ALALTQHGQPVNVR
+38 ALALAQHAIPTNVR
-52 YILDTD
+52 YILDSD

-70 AASGLPEP
+70 EASRLPEP
-78 LTLDPHG
+78 LTLDPNA

-91 LTHRE
+91 LNHRE

-103 ARGDARPT
+103 ARGDARST
-111 SLKVAPAGD
+111 SLKVDPAIGD
-120 AEVARHLI
+120 ELATRLI

-143 MWKALLSDQW
+143 LWKVLLSDQW

-161 ILSIALTRRH
+161 ILCIALTRRH
-171 ILVHFGNPLDV
+171 ILVHFGDPLDV
-182 DALTHDLSTTALKT
+182 DELTNDLPSAALKT
-196 KRIHRLLRSHFKNQK
+196 KRIHRLLRRHFKSQK

-221 RRTLLDELLAAPT
+221 RRTLLDELLAAPA
-234 VDAAIATVAE
+234 VDAAIMTVAE
-244 ARELPKHRVAAQAYR
+244 ASERPRHRVAAQAYR

-347 LGPLLRRAGAFF
+347 VGPLLRRAGAFF

-403 APRPGMINM
+403 TPRPGMINM
-412 TLKGYYR
+412 TLRGYYR
-419 DHQRDI
+419 DHHRDI
-425 QFIPVYF
+425 QFVPVYF

-450 QKKTESLLDLL
+450 QKKTESLRDLF

-479 EPISLGNFLSERVQS
+479 EPISLEQFLSMRVDS
-494 NFEMIEPD
+494 DLEMIEPD
-502 VHKALCRDLGHR
+502 KHKAICRELGHH
-514 IVQEINAAIPVNPTQ
+514 IVQGINAAIPVNPTQ

-537 AGDLEI
+537 AGHLEI
-543 PEATLRRHFRFLLT
+543 PEERLRRQLRFLTT
-557 LIDADKTSSIFNQS
+557 LIEADQISSIFDQS

-586 RHLRNGEPVI
+586 RQLRDGEPMI

-607 YYSNSVTHLLVLP
+607 YYSNSVTHLFVLP
-620 SLIATGLIQR
+620 SLIANRLIQE
-630 PTVDAEPFA
+630 PMIDPEPFFD
-639 AQLQALAPVLDA
+639 QLTVLAPLLNA
-651 IYYCK
+651 ICFSK
-656 IAPTAERINE
+656 LAPSAERINE
-666 MLAIFNNTTERPKAL
+666 LLEIFDYKTEGQQVSSARVDSPLAS
-681 PAQVDTTLALDLNQI
+681 DLIQI
-696 ARIIAPTLN
+696 AGIIEPALK

-722 DLVLINARID
+722 DLATINERIKT
-732 ALTIK
+732 LTI
-737 TTTFNPAELI
+737 TTTAFNPEDLI
-747 MPESLIQALSQPQ
+747 LTERLIQMLSQTQPINDRKAQDNANWIKPQ
-760 STIATVN
+760 
-767 RSNHARPTQDTTTS
+767 
-781 TMLEAALANLL
+781 AALATLI
-792 SEADQH
+792 SEAGQNDLQH
-798 NLKQLAL
+798 LAL
-805 DLVEENIQ
+805 DLIKENIQ
-813 SAATTG
+813 SAATTR

>member
-6 RPNGS
+6 RPRGS
-11 VYRVINRKLLQLFK
+11 IYRVINQQLLHLFR

-31 FINHEQA
+31 FINHEQT
-38 ALALTQHGQPVNVR
+38 ALALAQHAIPTNVR
-52 YILDTD
+52 YILDSD

-70 AASGLPEP
+70 EASRLPEP
-78 LTLDPHG
+78 LTLDPNA

-91 LTHRE
+91 LNHRE

-103 ARGDARPT
+103 ARGDARST
-111 SLKVAPAGD
+111 SLKVDPAIGD
-120 AEVARHLI
+120 ELATRLI

-143 MWKALLSDQW
+143 LWKVLLSDQW

-161 ILSIALTRRH
+161 ILCIALTRRH
-171 ILVHFGNPLDV
+171 ILVHFGDPLDV
-182 DALTHDLSTTALKT
+182 DELTNDLPSAALKT
-196 KRIHRLLRSHFKNQK
+196 KRIHRLLRRHFKSQK

-221 RRTLLDELLAAPT
+221 RRTLLDELLAAPA
-234 VDAAIATVAE
+234 VDAAIMTVAE
-244 ARELPKHRVAAQAYR
+244 ASERPRHRVAAQAYR

-297 RVRAVSDNAEIV
+297 RVRAVSDSTEIV

-347 LGPLLRRAGAFF
+347 VGPLLRRAGAFF

-403 APRPGMINM
+403 TPRPGMINM
-412 TLKGYYR
+412 TLRGYYR
-419 DHQRDI
+419 DHHRDI
-425 QFIPVYF
+425 QFVPVYF

-450 QKKTESLLDLL
+450 QKKTESLRDLF

-479 EPISLGNFLSERVQS
+479 EPISLEQFLSDRVDS
-494 NFEMIEPD
+494 DLEMIEPD
-502 VHKALCRDLGHR
+502 KHKAICRELGHH
-514 IVQEINAAIPVNPTQ
+514 IVQGINAAIPVNPTQ

-537 AGDLEI
+537 AGHLEI
-543 PEATLRRHFRFLLT
+543 PEERLRRQLRFLTT
-557 LIDADKTSSIFNQS
+557 LIEADQISSIFDQS

-586 RHLRNGEPVI
+586 RQLRDGEPMI

-607 YYSNSVTHLLVLP
+607 YYSNSVTHLFVLP
-620 SLIATGLIQR
+620 SLIANRLIQE
-630 PTVDAEPFA
+630 PMIDPEPFFD
-639 AQLQALAPVLDA
+639 QLTVLAPLLDA
-651 IYYCK
+651 ICFSK
-656 IAPTAERINE
+656 LAPSAERINE
-666 MLAIFNNTTERPKAL
+666 LLEIFDYKTEGQQVPSARVDSPLAS
-681 PAQVDTTLALDLNQI
+681 DLIQI
-696 ARIIAPTLN
+696 AGIIEPALK

-722 DLVLINARID
+722 DLATINERIKT
-732 ALTIK
+732 LTI
-737 TTTFNPAELI
+737 TTTAFNPEDLI
-747 MPESLIQALSQPQ
+747 LTERLIQMLSQTQPINDRKAQDNANWIKPQ
-760 STIATVN
+760 
-767 RSNHARPTQDTTTS
+767 
-781 TMLEAALANLL
+781 AALATLI
-792 SEADQH
+792 SEAGQTDLQH
-798 NLKQLAL
+798 LAL
-805 DLVEENIQ
+805 DLIKENIQ
-813 SAATTG
+813 SAATTR

>member
-6 RPNGS
+6 RPRGS
-11 VYRVINRKLLQLFK
+11 IYRVINQQLLHLFR

-31 FINHEQA
+31 FINHEQT
-38 ALALTQHGQPVNVR
+38 ALALAQHAIPTNVR
-52 YILDTD
+52 YILDSD

-70 AASGLPEP
+70 EASRLPEP
-78 LTLDPHG
+78 LTLDPNA

-91 LTHRE
+91 LNHRE

-103 ARGDARPT
+103 ARGDARST
-111 SLKVAPAGD
+111 SLKVDPAIGD
-120 AEVARHLI
+120 ELATRLI

-143 MWKALLSDQW
+143 LWKVLLSDQW

-161 ILSIALTRRH
+161 ILCIALTRRH
-171 ILVHFGNPLDV
+171 ILVHFGDPLDV
-182 DALTHDLSTTALKT
+182 DELTNDLPSAALKT
-196 KRIHRLLRSHFKNQK
+196 KRIHRLLRRHFKSQK

-221 RRTLLDELLAAPT
+221 RRTLLDELLAAPA
-234 VDAAIATVAE
+234 VDAAIMTVAE
-244 ARELPKHRVAAQAYR
+244 ASERPRHRVAAQAYR

-347 LGPLLRRAGAFF
+347 VGPLLRRAGAFF

-403 APRPGMINM
+403 TPRPGMINM
-412 TLKGYYR
+412 TLRGYYR
-419 DHQRDI
+419 DHHRDI
-425 QFIPVYF
+425 QFVPVYF

-450 QKKTESLLDLL
+450 QKKTESLRDLF

-479 EPISLGNFLSERVQS
+479 EPISLEQFLSMRVDS
-494 NFEMIEPD
+494 DLEMIEPD
-502 VHKALCRDLGHR
+502 KHKAICRELGHH
-514 IVQEINAAIPVNPTQ
+514 IVQGINAAIPVNPTQ

-537 AGDLEI
+537 AGHLEI
-543 PEATLRRHFRFLLT
+543 PEERLRRQLRFLTT
-557 LIDADKTSSIFNQS
+557 LIEADQISSIFDQS

-586 RHLRNGEPVI
+586 RQLRDGEPMI

-607 YYSNSVTHLLVLP
+607 YYSNSVTHLFVLP
-620 SLIATGLIQR
+620 SLIANRLIQE
-630 PTVDAEPFA
+630 PMIDPEPFFD
-639 AQLQALAPVLDA
+639 QLTVLAPLLNA
-651 IYYCK
+651 ICFSK
-656 IAPTAERINE
+656 LAPSAERINE
-666 MLAIFNNTTERPKAL
+666 LLEIFDYKTEDQQVSSARVDSPLAS
-681 PAQVDTTLALDLNQI
+681 DLIQI
-696 ARIIAPTLN
+696 AGIIEPALK

-722 DLVLINARID
+722 DLATINERIKT
-732 ALTIK
+732 LTI
-737 TTTFNPAELI
+737 TTTAFNPEDLI
-747 MPESLIQALSQPQ
+747 LTERLIQMLSQTQP
-760 STIATVN
+760 IN
-767 RSNHARPTQDTTTS
+767 DRKTQDNANWIKPQ
-781 TMLEAALANLL
+781 AALATLI
-792 SEADQH
+792 SEAGQTDLQH
-798 NLKQLAL
+798 LAL
-805 DLVEENIQ
+805 DLIKENIQ
-813 SAATTG
+813 SAATTR

>member
-6 RPNGS
+6 RPRGS
-11 VYRVINRKLLQLFK
+11 IYRVINQQLLHLFR

-31 FINHEQA
+31 FINHEQT
-38 ALALTQHGQPVNVR
+38 ALALAQHAIPTNVR
-52 YILDTD
+52 YILDSD

-70 AASGLPEP
+70 EASRLPEP
-78 LTLDPHG
+78 LTLDPNA

-91 LTHRE
+91 LNHRE

-103 ARGDARPT
+103 ARGDARST
-111 SLKVAPAGD
+111 SLKVDPAIGD
-120 AEVARHLI
+120 ELATRLI

-143 MWKALLSDQW
+143 LWKVLLSDQW

-161 ILSIALTRRH
+161 ILCIALTRRH
-171 ILVHFGNPLDV
+171 ILVHFGDPLDV
-182 DALTHDLSTTALKT
+182 DELTNDLPSAALKT
-196 KRIHRLLRSHFKNQK
+196 KRIHRLLRRHFKSQK

-221 RRTLLDELLAAPT
+221 RRTLLDELLAAPA
-234 VDAAIATVAE
+234 VDAAIMTVAE
-244 ARELPKHRVAAQAYR
+244 ASERPRHRVAAQAYR

-347 LGPLLRRAGAFF
+347 VGPLLRRAGAFF

-403 APRPGMINM
+403 TPRPGMINM
-412 TLKGYYR
+412 TLRGYYR
-419 DHQRDI
+419 DHHRDI
-425 QFIPVYF
+425 QFVPVYF

-450 QKKTESLLDLL
+450 QKKTESLRDLF

-479 EPISLGNFLSERVQS
+479 EPISLEQFLSNRVDS
-494 NFEMIEPD
+494 DLEMIEPD
-502 VHKALCRDLGHR
+502 KHKAICRELGHH
-514 IVQEINAAIPVNPTQ
+514 IVQGINAAIPVNPTQ

-537 AGDLEI
+537 AGHLEI
-543 PEATLRRHFRFLLT
+543 PEERLRRQLRFLTT
-557 LIDADKTSSIFNQS
+557 LIEADQISSIFDQS

-586 RHLRNGEPVI
+586 RQLRDGEPMI

-607 YYSNSVTHLLVLP
+607 YYSNSVTHLFVLP
-620 SLIATGLIQR
+620 SLIANRLIQE
-630 PTVDAEPFA
+630 PMIDPEPFFD
-639 AQLQALAPVLDA
+639 QLTVLAPLLDA
-651 IYYCK
+651 ICFSK
-656 IAPTAERINE
+656 LAPSAERINE
-666 MLAIFNNTTERPKAL
+666 LLEIFDYKTEGQQVPSARVDSPLAS
-681 PAQVDTTLALDLNQI
+681 DLIQI
-696 ARIIAPTLN
+696 AGIIEPALK

-722 DLVLINARID
+722 DLATINERIKT
-732 ALTIK
+732 LTI
-737 TTTFNPAELI
+737 TTTAFNPEDLI
-747 MPESLIQALSQPQ
+747 LTERLIQMLSQTQP
-760 STIATVN
+760 IN
-767 RSNHARPTQDTTTS
+767 DRKTQDNANWIKPQ
-781 TMLEAALANLL
+781 AALATLI
-792 SEADQH
+792 SEAGQTDLQH
-798 NLKQLAL
+798 LAL
-805 DLVEENIQ
+805 DLIKENIQ

>member
-6 RPNGS
+6 RPRGS
-11 VYRVINRKLLQLFK
+11 IYRVINQQLLHLFR

-31 FINHEQA
+31 FINHEQTTL
-38 ALALTQHGQPVNVR
+38 ALAQHAIPTNVR
-52 YILDTD
+52 YILDSD

-70 AASGLPEP
+70 EASRLPEP
-78 LTLDPHG
+78 LTLDPNA

-91 LTHRE
+91 LNHRE

-103 ARGDARPT
+103 ARGDARST
-111 SLKVAPAGD
+111 SLKVDPAIGD
-120 AEVARHLI
+120 ELATRLI

-143 MWKALLSDQW
+143 LWKVLLSDQW

-161 ILSIALTRRH
+161 ILCIALTRRH
-171 ILVHFGNPLDV
+171 ILVHFGDPLDV
-182 DALTHDLSTTALKT
+182 DELTNDLPSAALKT
-196 KRIHRLLRSHFKNQK
+196 KRIHRLLRRHFKSQK

-221 RRTLLDELLAAPT
+221 RRTLLDELLAAPA
-234 VDAAIATVAE
+234 VDAAIMTVAE
-244 ARELPKHRVAAQAYR
+244 ASERPRHRVAAQAYR

-347 LGPLLRRAGAFF
+347 VGPLLRRAGAFF

-403 APRPGMINM
+403 TPRPGMINM
-412 TLKGYYR
+412 TLRGYYR
-419 DHQRDI
+419 DHHRDI
-425 QFIPVYF
+425 QFVPVYF

-450 QKKTESLLDLL
+450 QKKTESLRDLF

-479 EPISLGNFLSERVQS
+479 EPISLEQFLSDRVDS
-494 NFEMIEPD
+494 DLEKIEPD
-502 VHKALCRDLGHR
+502 KHKAICRELGHH
-514 IVQEINAAIPVNPTQ
+514 IVQGINAAIPVNPTQ

-537 AGDLEI
+537 ASHLEI
-543 PEATLRRHFRFLLT
+543 PEERLRRQLRFLTT
-557 LIDADKTSSIFNQS
+557 LIEADQISSIFDQS

-586 RHLRNGEPVI
+586 RQLRDGEPMI

-607 YYSNSVTHLLVLP
+607 YYSNSVTHLFVLP
-620 SLIATGLIQR
+620 SLIANRLIQE
-630 PTVDAEPFA
+630 PMIDPEPFFD
-639 AQLQALAPVLDA
+639 QLTVLAPLLNA
-651 IYYCK
+651 ICFSK
-656 IAPTAERINE
+656 LAPSAERINE
-666 MLAIFNNTTERPKAL
+666 LLEIFDYKTEDQQVSSARVDSPLAS
-681 PAQVDTTLALDLNQI
+681 DLIQI
-696 ARIIAPTLN
+696 AGIIEPALK

-722 DLVLINARID
+722 DLATINERIKT
-732 ALTIK
+732 LTI
-737 TTTFNPAELI
+737 TTTAFNPEDLI
-747 MPESLIQALSQPQ
+747 LTERLIQMLSQTQP
-760 STIATVN
+760 IN
-767 RSNHARPTQDTTTS
+767 DRKTQDNATWIKPQ
-781 TMLEAALANLL
+781 AALATLI
-792 SEADQH
+792 SEADQNDLQH
-798 NLKQLAL
+798 LAL
-805 DLVEENIQ
+805 DLIKENIQ

>member
-6 RPNGS
+6 RPRGS
-11 VYRVINRKLLQLFK
+11 IYRVINQQLLHLFR

-31 FINHEQA
+31 FINHEQT
-38 ALALTQHGQPVNVR
+38 ALALAQHAIPTNVR
-52 YILDTD
+52 YILDSD

-70 AASGLPEP
+70 EASRLPEP
-78 LTLDPHG
+78 LTLDPNA

-91 LTHRE
+91 LNHRE

-103 ARGDARPT
+103 ARGDARST
-111 SLKVAPAGD
+111 SLKVDPAIGD
-120 AEVARHLI
+120 ELATRLI

-143 MWKALLSDQW
+143 LWKVLLSDQW

-161 ILSIALTRRH
+161 ILCIALTRRH
-171 ILVHFGNPLDV
+171 ILVHFGDPLDV
-182 DALTHDLSTTALKT
+182 DELTNDLPSAALKT
-196 KRIHRLLRSHFKNQK
+196 KRIHRLLRRHFKSQK

-221 RRTLLDELLAAPT
+221 RRTLLDELLAAPA
-234 VDAAIATVAE
+234 VDAAIMTVAE
-244 ARELPKHRVAAQAYR
+244 ASERPRHRVAAQAYR

-347 LGPLLRRAGAFF
+347 VGPLLRRAGAFF

-403 APRPGMINM
+403 TPRPGMINM
-412 TLKGYYR
+412 TLRGYYR
-419 DHQRDI
+419 DHHRDI
-425 QFIPVYF
+425 QFVPVYF

-450 QKKTESLLDLL
+450 QKKTESLRDLF

-479 EPISLGNFLSERVQS
+479 EPISLEQFLSMRVDS
-494 NFEMIEPD
+494 DLEMIEPD
-502 VHKALCRDLGHR
+502 KHKAICRELGHH
-514 IVQEINAAIPVNPTQ
+514 IVQGINAAIPVNPTQ

-537 AGDLEI
+537 AGHLEI
-543 PEATLRRHFRFLLT
+543 PEERLRRQLRFLTT
-557 LIDADKTSSIFNQS
+557 LIEADQISSIFDQS

-586 RHLRNGEPVI
+586 RQLRDGEPMI

-607 YYSNSVTHLLVLP
+607 YYSNSVTHLFVLP
-620 SLIATGLIQR
+620 SLIANRLIQE
-630 PTVDAEPFA
+630 PMIDPEPFFD
-639 AQLQALAPVLDA
+639 QLTVLAPLLNA
-651 IYYCK
+651 ICFSK
-656 IAPTAERINE
+656 LAPSAERINE
-666 MLAIFNNTTERPKAL
+666 LLEIFDYKTEGQQVPSARVDSPLAS
-681 PAQVDTTLALDLNQI
+681 DLIQI
-696 ARIIAPTLN
+696 AGIIEPALK

-722 DLVLINARID
+722 DLATINERIKT
-732 ALTIK
+732 LTI
-737 TTTFNPAELI
+737 TTTAFNPEDLI
-747 MPESLIQALSQPQ
+747 LTERLIQMLSQTQPINDRKAQDNANWIKPQ
-760 STIATVN
+760 
-767 RSNHARPTQDTTTS
+767 
-781 TMLEAALANLL
+781 AALATLI
-792 SEADQH
+792 SEASQTDLQH
-798 NLKQLAL
+798 LAL
-805 DLVEENIQ
+805 DLIKENIQ

>member
-6 RPNGS
+6 RPRGS
-11 VYRVINRKLLQLFK
+11 IYRVINQQLLHLFR

-31 FINHEQA
+31 FINHEQT
-38 ALALTQHGQPVNVR
+38 ALALAQHAIPTNVR
-52 YILDTD
+52 YILDSN

-70 AASGLPEP
+70 EASRLPEP
-78 LTLDPHG
+78 LTLDPNA

-91 LTHRE
+91 LNHRE

-103 ARGDARPT
+103 ARGDARST
-111 SLKVAPAGD
+111 SLKVDPAIGD
-120 AEVARHLI
+120 ELATRLV

-143 MWKALLSDQW
+143 LWKVLLSDQW

-161 ILSIALTRRH
+161 ILCIALTRRH
-171 ILVHFGNPLDV
+171 ILVHFGDPLDV
-182 DALTHDLSTTALKT
+182 DELTNDLPSAALKT
-196 KRIHRLLRSHFKNQK
+196 KRIHRLLRRHFKSQK

-221 RRTLLDELLAAPT
+221 RRTLLDELLAAPA
-234 VDAAIATVAE
+234 VDAAIMTVAE
-244 ARELPKHRVAAQAYR
+244 ASERPRHRVAAQAYR

-347 LGPLLRRAGAFF
+347 VGPLLRRAGAFF

-403 APRPGMINM
+403 TPRPGMINM
-412 TLKGYYR
+412 TLRGYYR
-419 DHQRDI
+419 DHHRDI
-425 QFIPVYF
+425 QFVPVYF

-450 QKKTESLLDLL
+450 QKKTESLRDLF

-479 EPISLGNFLSERVQS
+479 EPISLEQFLSMRVDS
-494 NFEMIEPD
+494 DLEMIEPD
-502 VHKALCRDLGHR
+502 KHKAICRELGHH
-514 IVQEINAAIPVNPTQ
+514 IVQGINAAIPVNPTQ

-537 AGDLEI
+537 AGHLEI
-543 PEATLRRHFRFLLT
+543 PEERLRRQLRFLTT
-557 LIDADKTSSIFNQS
+557 LIEADQISSIFDQS

-586 RHLRNGEPVI
+586 RQLRDGEPMI

-607 YYSNSVTHLLVLP
+607 YYSNSVTHLFVLP
-620 SLIATGLIQR
+620 SLIANRLIQE
-630 PTVDAEPFA
+630 PMIDPEPFFD
-639 AQLQALAPVLDA
+639 QLKVLAPLLNA
-651 IYYCK
+651 ICFSK
-656 IAPTAERINE
+656 LAPSAERINE
-666 MLAIFNNTTERPKAL
+666 LLEIFDYKTEDQQVSSARVDSPLAS
-681 PAQVDTTLALDLNQI
+681 DLIQI
-696 ARIIAPTLN
+696 AGIIEPALK

-722 DLVLINARID
+722 DLATINERIKT
-732 ALTIK
+732 LTI
-737 TTTFNPAELI
+737 TTTAFNPEDLI
-747 MPESLIQALSQPQ
+747 LTERLIQMLSQTQP
-760 STIATVN
+760 IN
-767 RSNHARPTQDTTTS
+767 DRKTQDNANWIKPQ
-781 TMLEAALANLL
+781 AALATLI
-792 SEADQH
+792 SEAGQTDLQH
-798 NLKQLAL
+798 LAL
-805 DLVEENIQ
+805 DLIKENIQ
-813 SAATTG
+813 SAATTR

>member
-6 RPNGS
+6 RPRGS
-11 VYRVINRKLLQLFK
+11 IYRVINQQLLHLFR

-31 FINHEQA
+31 FINHEQT
-38 ALALTQHGQPVNVR
+38 ALALAQHAIPTNVR
-52 YILDTD
+52 YILDSD

-70 AASGLPEP
+70 EASRLPEP
-78 LTLDPHG
+78 LTLDPNA

-91 LTHRE
+91 LNHRE

-103 ARGDARPT
+103 ARGDARST
-111 SLKVAPAGD
+111 SLKVDPAIGD
-120 AEVARHLI
+120 ELATRLI

-143 MWKALLSDQW
+143 LWKVLLSDQW

-161 ILSIALTRRH
+161 ILCIALTRRH
-171 ILVHFGNPLDV
+171 ILVHFGDPLDV
-182 DALTHDLSTTALKT
+182 DELTNDLPSAALKT
-196 KRIHRLLRSHFKNQK
+196 KRIHRLLRRHFKSQK

-221 RRTLLDELLAAPT
+221 RRTLLDELLAAPA
-234 VDAAIATVAE
+234 VDAAIMTVAE
-244 ARELPKHRVAAQAYR
+244 ASERPRHRVAAQAYR

-347 LGPLLRRAGAFF
+347 VGPLLRRAGAFF

-403 APRPGMINM
+403 TPRPGMINM
-412 TLKGYYR
+412 TLRGYYR
-419 DHQRDI
+419 DHHRDI
-425 QFIPVYF
+425 QFVPVYF

-450 QKKTESLLDLL
+450 QKKTESLGDLF

-479 EPISLGNFLSERVQS
+479 EPISLEQFLSMRVDS
-494 NFEMIEPD
+494 DLEMIEPD
-502 VHKALCRDLGHR
+502 KHKAICRELGHH
-514 IVQEINAAIPVNPTQ
+514 IVQGINAAIPVNPTQ

-537 AGDLEI
+537 AGHLEI
-543 PEATLRRHFRFLLT
+543 PEERLRRQLRFLTT
-557 LIDADKTSSIFNQS
+557 LIEADQISSIFDQS

-586 RHLRNGEPVI
+586 RQLRDGEPMI

-607 YYSNSVTHLLVLP
+607 YYSNSVTHLFVLP
-620 SLIATGLIQR
+620 SLIANRLIQE
-630 PTVDAEPFA
+630 PMIDPEPFFD
-639 AQLQALAPVLDA
+639 QLTVLAPLLNA
-651 IYYCK
+651 ICFSK
-656 IAPTAERINE
+656 LAPSAERINE
-666 MLAIFNNTTERPKAL
+666 LLEIFDYKTEGQQVPSARVDSPLAS
-681 PAQVDTTLALDLNQI
+681 DLIQI
-696 ARIIAPTLN
+696 AGIIEPALK

-722 DLVLINARID
+722 DLATINERIKT
-732 ALTIK
+732 LTI
-737 TTTFNPAELI
+737 TTTAFNPEDLILAER
-747 MPESLIQALSQPQ
+747 LIQMLSQTQP
-760 STIATVN
+760 IN
-767 RSNHARPTQDTTTS
+767 DRKTQDNATWIKPQ
-781 TMLEAALANLL
+781 AALATLI
-792 SEADQH
+792 SEADQNDLQH
-798 NLKQLAL
+798 LAL
-805 DLVEENIQ
+805 DLIKENIQ

>member
-6 RPNGS
+6 RPRGS
-11 VYRVINRKLLQLFK
+11 IYRVINQQLLHLFR

-31 FINHEQA
+31 FINHEQT
-38 ALALTQHGQPVNVR
+38 ALALAQHAIPTNVR
-52 YILDTD
+52 YILDSD

-70 AASGLPEP
+70 EASRLPEP
-78 LTLDPHG
+78 LTLDPNA

-91 LTHRE
+91 LNHRE

-103 ARGDARPT
+103 ARGDARST
-111 SLKVAPAGD
+111 SLKVDPAIGD
-120 AEVARHLI
+120 ELATRLI

-143 MWKALLSDQW
+143 LWKVLLSDQW

-161 ILSIALTRRH
+161 ILCIALTRRH
-171 ILVHFGNPLDV
+171 ILVHFGDPLDV
-182 DALTHDLSTTALKT
+182 DELTNDLPSAALKT
-196 KRIHRLLRSHFKNQK
+196 KRIHRLLRRHFKSQK

-221 RRTLLDELLAAPT
+221 RRTLLDELLAAPA
-234 VDAAIATVAE
+234 VDAAIMTVAE
-244 ARELPKHRVAAQAYR
+244 ASERPRHRVAAQAYR

-347 LGPLLRRAGAFF
+347 VGPLLRRAGAFF

-403 APRPGMINM
+403 TPRPGMINM
-412 TLKGYYR
+412 TLRGYYR
-419 DHQRDI
+419 DHHRDI
-425 QFIPVYF
+425 QFVPVYF

-450 QKKTESLLDLL
+450 QKKTESLRDLF

-479 EPISLGNFLSERVQS
+479 EPISLEQFLSMRVDS
-494 NFEMIEPD
+494 DLEMIEPD
-502 VHKALCRDLGHR
+502 KHKAICRELGHH
-514 IVQEINAAIPVNPTQ
+514 IVQGINAAIPVNPTQ

-537 AGDLEI
+537 AGHLEI
-543 PEATLRRHFRFLLT
+543 PEERLRRQLRFLTT
-557 LIDADKTSSIFNQS
+557 LIEADQISSIFDQS

-586 RHLRNGEPVI
+586 RQLRDGEPMI

-607 YYSNSVTHLLVLP
+607 YYSNSVTHLFVLP
-620 SLIATGLIQR
+620 SLIANRLIQE
-630 PTVDAEPFA
+630 PMIDPEPFA
-639 AQLQALAPVLDA
+639 DQLTVLAPLLDA
-651 IYYCK
+651 ICFSK
-656 IAPTAERINE
+656 LAPSAERINE
-666 MLAIFNNTTERPKAL
+666 LLEIFDYKTEGQQVPSARVDSPLAS
-681 PAQVDTTLALDLNQI
+681 DLIQI
-696 ARIIAPTLN
+696 AGIIEPALK

-722 DLVLINARID
+722 DLATINERIKT
-732 ALTIK
+732 LTI
-737 TTTFNPAELI
+737 TTTAFNPEDLI
-747 MPESLIQALSQPQ
+747 LTERLIQMLSQTQPINDRKAQDNANWIKPQ
-760 STIATVN
+760 
-767 RSNHARPTQDTTTS
+767 
-781 TMLEAALANLL
+781 AALATLI
-792 SEADQH
+792 SEASQTDLQH
-798 NLKQLAL
+798 LAL
-805 DLVEENIQ
+805 DLIKENIQ

>member
-6 RPNGS
+6 RPRGS
-11 VYRVINRKLLQLFK
+11 IYRVINQQLLHLFR

-31 FINHEQA
+31 FINHEQT
-38 ALALTQHGQPVNVR
+38 ALALAQHAIPTNVR
-52 YILDTD
+52 YILDSD

-70 AASGLPEP
+70 EASRLPEP
-78 LTLDPHG
+78 LTLDPNA

-91 LTHRE
+91 LNHRE

-103 ARGDARPT
+103 ARGDARST
-111 SLKVAPAGD
+111 SLKVDPAIGD
-120 AEVARHLI
+120 ELATRLI

-143 MWKALLSDQW
+143 LWKVLLSDQW

-161 ILSIALTRRH
+161 ILCIALTRRH
-171 ILVHFGNPLDV
+171 ILVHFGDPLDV
-182 DALTHDLSTTALKT
+182 DELTNDLPSAALKT
-196 KRIHRLLRSHFKNQK
+196 KRIHRLLRRHFKSQK

-221 RRTLLDELLAAPT
+221 RRTLLDELLAAPA
-234 VDAAIATVAE
+234 VDAAIMTVAE
-244 ARELPKHRVAAQAYR
+244 GSERPRHRVAAQAYR

-347 LGPLLRRAGAFF
+347 VGPLLRRAGAFF

-403 APRPGMINM
+403 TPRPGMINM
-412 TLKGYYR
+412 TLRGYYR
-419 DHQRDI
+419 DHHRDI
-425 QFIPVYF
+425 QFVPVYF

-450 QKKTESLLDLL
+450 QKKTESLRDLF

-479 EPISLGNFLSERVQS
+479 EPISLEQFLSDRVDS
-494 NFEMIEPD
+494 DLEMIEPD
-502 VHKALCRDLGHR
+502 KHKAICRELGHH
-514 IVQEINAAIPVNPTQ
+514 IVQGINAAIPVNPTQ

-537 AGDLEI
+537 AGHLEI
-543 PEATLRRHFRFLLT
+543 PEERLRRQLRFLTT
-557 LIDADKTSSIFNQS
+557 LIEADQISSIFDQS

-586 RHLRNGEPVI
+586 RQLRDGEPMI

-607 YYSNSVTHLLVLP
+607 YYSNSVTHLFVLP
-620 SLIATGLIQR
+620 SLIANRLIQE
-630 PTVDAEPFA
+630 PMIDHEPFFD
-639 AQLQALAPVLDA
+639 QLTVLAPLLNA
-651 IYYCK
+651 ICFAK
-656 IAPTAERINE
+656 LAPSAERINE
-666 MLAIFNNTTERPKAL
+666 LLEIFDYKTEDQQVSSARVDSPLAS
-681 PAQVDTTLALDLNQI
+681 DLIQI
-696 ARIIAPTLN
+696 AGIIEPALK

-722 DLVLINARID
+722 DLATINERIKT
-732 ALTIK
+732 LTI
-737 TTTFNPAELI
+737 TTTAFNPEDLI
-747 MPESLIQALSQPQ
+747 LTERLIQMLSQTQPINDRKAQDNANWIKPQ
-760 STIATVN
+760 
-767 RSNHARPTQDTTTS
+767 
-781 TMLEAALANLL
+781 AALATLI
-792 SEADQH
+792 SEAGQTDLQH
-798 NLKQLAL
+798 LAL
-805 DLVEENIQ
+805 DLIKENIQ
-813 SAATTG
+813 SAATTR

>member
-6 RPNGS
+6 RPRGS
-11 VYRVINRKLLQLFK
+11 IYRVINQQLLHLFR

-31 FINHEQA
+31 FINHEQT
-38 ALALTQHGQPVNVR
+38 ALALAQHAIPTNVR
-52 YILDTD
+52 YILDSD
-58 SLADRLLLELGC
+58 SLADRLLLEMGC
-70 AASGLPEP
+70 EASRLPEP
-78 LTLDPHG
+78 LTLDPNA

-91 LTHRE
+91 LNHRE

-103 ARGDARPT
+103 ARGDARST
-111 SLKVAPAGD
+111 SLKVDPAIGD
-120 AEVARHLI
+120 ELATRLV

-143 MWKALLSDQW
+143 LWKVLLSDQW

-161 ILSIALTRRH
+161 ILCIALTRRH
-171 ILVHFGNPLDV
+171 ILVHFGDPLDV
-182 DALTHDLSTTALKT
+182 DELTNDLPSAALKT
-196 KRIHRLLRSHFKNQK
+196 KRIHRLLRRHFKSQK

-221 RRTLLDELLAAPT
+221 RRTLLDELLAAPA
-234 VDAAIATVAE
+234 VDAAIMTVAE
-244 ARELPKHRVAAQAYR
+244 ASERPRHRVAAQAYR

-347 LGPLLRRAGAFF
+347 VGPLLRRAGAFF

-403 APRPGMINM
+403 TPRPGMINM
-412 TLKGYYR
+412 TLRGYYR
-419 DHQRDI
+419 DHHRDI
-425 QFIPVYF
+425 QFVPVYF

-450 QKKTESLLDLL
+450 QKKTESLRDLF

-479 EPISLGNFLSERVQS
+479 EPISLEQFLSMRVDS
-494 NFEMIEPD
+494 DLEMIEPD
-502 VHKALCRDLGHR
+502 KHKAICRELGHH
-514 IVQEINAAIPVNPTQ
+514 IVQGINAAIPVNPTQ

-537 AGDLEI
+537 AGHLEI
-543 PEATLRRHFRFLLT
+543 PEERLRRQLRFLTT
-557 LIDADKTSSIFNQS
+557 LIEADQISSIFDQS

-586 RHLRNGEPVI
+586 RQLRDGEPMI

-607 YYSNSVTHLLVLP
+607 YYSNSVTHLFVLP
-620 SLIATGLIQR
+620 SLIANRLIQE
-630 PTVDAEPFA
+630 PMIDPEPFFD
-639 AQLQALAPVLDA
+639 QLKVLAPLLNA
-651 IYYCK
+651 ICFSK
-656 IAPTAERINE
+656 LAPSAERINE
-666 MLAIFNNTTERPKAL
+666 LLEIFDYKTEDQQVPSARVDSPLAS
-681 PAQVDTTLALDLNQI
+681 DLIQI
-696 ARIIAPTLN
+696 AGIIEPALK

-722 DLVLINARID
+722 DLATINERIKT
-732 ALTIK
+732 LTI
-737 TTTFNPAELI
+737 TTTAFNPEDLI
-747 MPESLIQALSQPQ
+747 LTERLIQMLSQTQP
-760 STIATVN
+760 IN
-767 RSNHARPTQDTTTS
+767 DRKTQDNANWIKPQ
-781 TMLEAALANLL
+781 AALAILI
-792 SEADQH
+792 SEASQTDLQH
-798 NLKQLAL
+798 LAL
-805 DLVEENIQ
+805 DLIKENIQ
-813 SAATTG
+813 SAATTR

>member
-6 RPNGS
+6 RPRGS
-11 VYRVINRKLLQLFK
+11 IYRVINQQLLHLFR

-31 FINHEQA
+31 FINHEQT
-38 ALALTQHGQPVNVR
+38 ALALAQHAIPTNVR
-52 YILDTD
+52 YILDSD

-70 AASGLPEP
+70 KASRLPEP
-78 LTLDPHG
+78 LTLDPNA

-91 LTHRE
+91 LNHRE

-103 ARGDARPT
+103 ARGDARST
-111 SLKVAPAGD
+111 SLKVDPAIGD
-120 AEVARHLI
+120 ELATRLI

-143 MWKALLSDQW
+143 LWKVLLSDQW

-161 ILSIALTRRH
+161 ILCIALTRRH
-171 ILVHFGNPLDV
+171 ILVHFGDPLDV
-182 DALTHDLSTTALKT
+182 DELTNDLPSAALKT
-196 KRIHRLLRSHFKNQK
+196 KRIHRLLRRHFKSQK

-221 RRTLLDELLAAPT
+221 RRTLLDELLAAPA
-234 VDAAIATVAE
+234 VDAAIMTVAE
-244 ARELPKHRVAAQAYR
+244 ASERPRHRVAAQAYR

-347 LGPLLRRAGAFF
+347 VGPLLRRAGAFF

-403 APRPGMINM
+403 TPRPGMINM
-412 TLKGYYR
+412 TLRGYYR
-419 DHQRDI
+419 DHHRDI
-425 QFIPVYF
+425 QFVPVYF

-450 QKKTESLLDLL
+450 QKKTESLRDLF

-479 EPISLGNFLSERVQS
+479 EPISLEQFLSMRVDS
-494 NFEMIEPD
+494 DLEKIEPD
-502 VHKALCRDLGHR
+502 KHKAICRELGHH
-514 IVQEINAAIPVNPTQ
+514 IVQGINAAIPVNPTQ

-537 AGDLEI
+537 ASHLEI
-543 PEATLRRHFRFLLT
+543 PEERLRRQLRFLTT
-557 LIDADKTSSIFNQS
+557 LIEADQISSIFDQS

-586 RHLRNGEPVI
+586 RQLRDGEPMI

-607 YYSNSVTHLLVLP
+607 YYSNSVTHLFVLP
-620 SLIATGLIQR
+620 SLIANRLIQE
-630 PTVDAEPFA
+630 PMIDPEPFFD
-639 AQLQALAPVLDA
+639 QLTVLAPLLNA
-651 IYYCK
+651 ICFSK
-656 IAPTAERINE
+656 LAPSAERINE
-666 MLAIFNNTTERPKAL
+666 LLEIFDYKTEGQQVPSARVDSPLAS
-681 PAQVDTTLALDLNQI
+681 DLIQI
-696 ARIIAPTLN
+696 AGIIEPALK

-722 DLVLINARID
+722 DLATINERIKT
-732 ALTIK
+732 LTI
-737 TTTFNPAELI
+737 TTTAFNPEDLI
-747 MPESLIQALSQPQ
+747 LTERLIQMLSQTQPINDRKAQDNANWIKPQ
-760 STIATVN
+760 
-767 RSNHARPTQDTTTS
+767 
-781 TMLEAALANLL
+781 AALATLI
-792 SEADQH
+792 SEAGQNDLQH
-798 NLKQLAL
+798 LAL
-805 DLVEENIQ
+805 DLIKENIQ
-813 SAATTG
+813 SATTTG

>member
-6 RPNGS
+6 RPRGS
-11 VYRVINRKLLQLFK
+11 IYRVINQQLLHLFR

-31 FINHEQA
+31 FINHEQT
-38 ALALTQHGQPVNVR
+38 ALALAQHAIPTNVR
-52 YILDTD
+52 YILDSD

-70 AASGLPEP
+70 EASRLPEP
-78 LTLDPHG
+78 LTLDPNA

-91 LTHRE
+91 LNHRE

-103 ARGDARPT
+103 ARGDARST
-111 SLKVAPAGD
+111 SLKVDPAIGD
-120 AEVARHLI
+120 ELATRLI

-143 MWKALLSDQW
+143 LWKVLLSDQW

-161 ILSIALTRRH
+161 ILCIALTRRH
-171 ILVHFGNPLDV
+171 ILVHFGDPLDV
-182 DALTHDLSTTALKT
+182 DELTNDLPSAALKT
-196 KRIHRLLRSHFKNQK
+196 KRIHRLLRRHFKSQK

-221 RRTLLDELLAAPT
+221 RRTLLDELLAAPA
-234 VDAAIATVAE
+234 VDAAIMTVAE
-244 ARELPKHRVAAQAYR
+244 ASERPRHRVAAQAYR

-347 LGPLLRRAGAFF
+347 VGPLLRRAGAFF

-403 APRPGMINM
+403 TPRPGMINM
-412 TLKGYYR
+412 TLRGYYR
-419 DHQRDI
+419 DHHRDI
-425 QFIPVYF
+425 QFVPVYF

-450 QKKTESLLDLL
+450 QKKTESLRDLF

-479 EPISLGNFLSERVQS
+479 EPISLEQFLSMRVDS
-494 NFEMIEPD
+494 DLEMIEPD
-502 VHKALCRDLGHR
+502 KHKAICRELGHH
-514 IVQEINAAIPVNPTQ
+514 IVQGINAAIPVNPTQ

-537 AGDLEI
+537 AGHLEI
-543 PEATLRRHFRFLLT
+543 PEERLRRQLRFLTT
-557 LIDADKTSSIFNQS
+557 LIEADQISSIFDQS

-586 RHLRNGEPVI
+586 RQLRDGEPMI

-607 YYSNSVTHLLVLP
+607 YYSNSVTHLFVLP
-620 SLIATGLIQR
+620 SLIANRLIQE
-630 PTVDAEPFA
+630 PMIDPEPFFD
-639 AQLQALAPVLDA
+639 QLTVLAPLLDA
-651 IYYCK
+651 ICFSK
-656 IAPTAERINE
+656 LAPSAGRINE
-666 MLAIFNNTTERPKAL
+666 LLEIFDYKTEGQQVPSVRVDSPLAS
-681 PAQVDTTLALDLNQI
+681 DLIQI
-696 ARIIAPTLN
+696 AGIIEPALK

-722 DLVLINARID
+722 DLATINERIKT
-732 ALTIK
+732 LTI
-737 TTTFNPAELI
+737 TTTAFNPEDLI
-747 MPESLIQALSQPQ
+747 LTERLIQMLSQTQPINDRKAQDNANWIKPQ
-760 STIATVN
+760 
-767 RSNHARPTQDTTTS
+767 
-781 TMLEAALANLL
+781 AALATLI
-792 SEADQH
+792 SEAGQNDLQH
-798 NLKQLAL
+798 LAL
-805 DLVEENIQ
+805 DLIKENIQ
-813 SAATTG
+813 SAATTR

>member
-6 RPNGS
+6 RPRGS
-11 VYRVINRKLLQLFK
+11 IYRVINQQLLHLFR

-31 FINHEQA
+31 FINHEQT
-38 ALALTQHGQPVNVR
+38 ALALAQHAIPTNVR
-52 YILDTD
+52 YILDSD

-70 AASGLPEP
+70 EASRLPEP
-78 LTLDPHG
+78 LTLDPNA

-91 LTHRE
+91 LNHRE

-103 ARGDARPT
+103 ARGDARST
-111 SLKVAPAGD
+111 SLKVDPAIGD
-120 AEVARHLI
+120 ELATRLI

-143 MWKALLSDQW
+143 LWKVLLSDQW

-161 ILSIALTRRH
+161 ILCIALTRRH
-171 ILVHFGNPLDV
+171 ILVHFGDPLDV
-182 DALTHDLSTTALKT
+182 DELTNDLPSAALKT
-196 KRIHRLLRSHFKNQK
+196 KRIHRLLRRHFKSQK

-221 RRTLLDELLAAPT
+221 RRTLLDELLAAPA
-234 VDAAIATVAE
+234 VDAAIMTVAE
-244 ARELPKHRVAAQAYR
+244 ASERPRHRVAAQAYR

-347 LGPLLRRAGAFF
+347 VGPLLRRAGAFF

-403 APRPGMINM
+403 TPRPGMINM
-412 TLKGYYR
+412 TLRGYYR
-419 DHQRDI
+419 DHHRDI
-425 QFIPVYF
+425 QFVPVYF

-450 QKKTESLLDLL
+450 QKKTESLRDLF

-479 EPISLGNFLSERVQS
+479 EPISLEQFLSMRVDS
-494 NFEMIEPD
+494 DLEMIEPD
-502 VHKALCRDLGHR
+502 KHKAICRELGHH
-514 IVQEINAAIPVNPTQ
+514 IVQGINAAIPVNPTQ

-537 AGDLEI
+537 AGHLEI
-543 PEATLRRHFRFLLT
+543 PEERLRRQLRFLTT
-557 LIDADKTSSIFNQS
+557 LIEADQISSIFNQS

-586 RHLRNGEPVI
+586 RQLRDGEPMI

-607 YYSNSVTHLLVLP
+607 YYSNSVTHLFVLP
-620 SLIATGLIQR
+620 SLIANRLIQE
-630 PTVDAEPFA
+630 PMIDPEPFFD
-639 AQLQALAPVLDA
+639 QLTVLAPLLNA
-651 IYYCK
+651 ICFSK
-656 IAPTAERINE
+656 LAPSAERINE
-666 MLAIFNNTTERPKAL
+666 LLEIFDYKTEGQQVPSVRVDSPLAS
-681 PAQVDTTLALDLNQI
+681 DLIQI
-696 ARIIAPTLN
+696 AGIIEPALK

-722 DLVLINARID
+722 DLATINERIKT
-732 ALTIK
+732 LTI
-737 TTTFNPAELI
+737 TTTAFNPEDLI
-747 MPESLIQALSQPQ
+747 LTERLIQMLSQTQPINDRKAQDNANWIKPQ
-760 STIATVN
+760 
-767 RSNHARPTQDTTTS
+767 
-781 TMLEAALANLL
+781 AALATLI
-792 SEADQH
+792 SEAGQNDLQH
-798 NLKQLAL
+798 LAL
-805 DLVEENIQ
+805 DLIKENIQ
-813 SAATTG
+813 SAATTR

>member
-6 RPNGS
+6 RPRGS
-11 VYRVINRKLLQLFK
+11 IYRVINQQLLHLFR

-31 FINHEQA
+31 FINHEQT
-38 ALALTQHGQPVNVR
+38 ALALAQHAIPTNVR
-52 YILDTD
+52 YILDSD

-70 AASGLPEP
+70 EASRLPEP
-78 LTLDPHG
+78 LTLDPNA

-91 LTHRE
+91 LNHRE

-103 ARGDARPT
+103 ARGDARST
-111 SLKVAPAGD
+111 SLKVDPAIGD
-120 AEVARHLI
+120 ELATRLI

-143 MWKALLSDQW
+143 LWKVLLSDQW

-161 ILSIALTRRH
+161 ILCIALTRRH
-171 ILVHFGNPLDV
+171 ILVHFGDPLDV
-182 DALTHDLSTTALKT
+182 DELTNDLPSAALKT
-196 KRIHRLLRSHFKNQK
+196 KRIHRLLRRHFKSQK

-221 RRTLLDELLAAPT
+221 RRTLLDELLAAPA
-234 VDAAIATVAE
+234 VDAAIMTVAE
-244 ARELPKHRVAAQAYR
+244 ASERPRHRVAAQAYR

-347 LGPLLRRAGAFF
+347 VGPLLRRAGAFF

-403 APRPGMINM
+403 TPRPGMINM
-412 TLKGYYR
+412 TLRGYYR
-419 DHQRDI
+419 DHHRDI
-425 QFIPVYF
+425 QFVPVYF

-450 QKKTESLLDLL
+450 QKKTESLRDLF

-479 EPISLGNFLSERVQS
+479 EPISLEQFLSMRVDS
-494 NFEMIEPD
+494 DLEMIEPD
-502 VHKALCRDLGHR
+502 KHKAICRELGHH
-514 IVQEINAAIPVNPTQ
+514 IVQGINAAIPVNPTQ

-537 AGDLEI
+537 AGHLEI
-543 PEATLRRHFRFLLT
+543 PEERLRRQLRFLTT
-557 LIDADKTSSIFNQS
+557 LIEADQISSIFDQS

-586 RHLRNGEPVI
+586 RQLRDGEPMI

-607 YYSNSVTHLLVLP
+607 YYSNSVTHLFVLP
-620 SLIATGLIQR
+620 SLIANRLIQE
-630 PTVDAEPFA
+630 PMIDPEPFFD
-639 AQLQALAPVLDA
+639 QLTVLAPLLDA
-651 IYYCK
+651 ICFSK
-656 IAPTAERINE
+656 LAPSAERINE
-666 MLAIFNNTTERPKAL
+666 LLEIFDYKTEDQQVPSARVDSPLAS
-681 PAQVDTTLALDLNQI
+681 DLIQI
-696 ARIIAPTLN
+696 AGIIEPALK

-722 DLVLINARID
+722 DLATINERIKT
-732 ALTIK
+732 LTI
-737 TTTFNPAELI
+737 TTTAFNPEDLI
-747 MPESLIQALSQPQ
+747 LTERLIQMLSQTQPINDRKAQDNANWIKPQ
-760 STIATVN
+760 
-767 RSNHARPTQDTTTS
+767 
-781 TMLEAALANLL
+781 AALATLI
-792 SEADQH
+792 SEAGQNDLQH
-798 NLKQLAL
+798 LAL
-805 DLVEENIQ
+805 DLIKENIQ

>member
-6 RPNGS
+6 RPRGS
-11 VYRVINRKLLQLFK
+11 IYRVINQQLLHLFR

-31 FINHEQA
+31 FINHEQT
-38 ALALTQHGQPVNVR
+38 ALALAQHAIPTNVR
-52 YILDTD
+52 YILDSD

-70 AASGLPEP
+70 EASRLPEP
-78 LTLDPHG
+78 LTLDPNA

-91 LTHRE
+91 LNHRE

-103 ARGDARPT
+103 ARGDARST
-111 SLKVAPAGD
+111 SLKVDPAIGD
-120 AEVARHLI
+120 ELATRLI

-143 MWKALLSDQW
+143 LWKVLLSDQW

-161 ILSIALTRRH
+161 ILCIALTRRH
-171 ILVHFGNPLDV
+171 ILVHFGDPLDV
-182 DALTHDLSTTALKT
+182 DELTNDLPSAALKT
-196 KRIHRLLRSHFKNQK
+196 KRIHRLLRRHFKSQK

-221 RRTLLDELLAAPT
+221 RRTLLDELLAAPA
-234 VDAAIATVAE
+234 VDAAIMTVAE
-244 ARELPKHRVAAQAYR
+244 ASERPRHRVAAQAYR

-347 LGPLLRRAGAFF
+347 VGPLLRRAGAFF

-403 APRPGMINM
+403 TPRPGMINM
-412 TLKGYYR
+412 TLRGYYR
-419 DHQRDI
+419 DHHRDI
-425 QFIPVYF
+425 QFVPVYF

-450 QKKTESLLDLL
+450 QKKTESLRDLF

-479 EPISLGNFLSERVQS
+479 EPISLEQFLSMRVDS
-494 NFEMIEPD
+494 DLEMIEPD
-502 VHKALCRDLGHR
+502 KHKAICRELGHH
-514 IVQEINAAIPVNPTQ
+514 IVQGINAAIPVNPTQ

-537 AGDLEI
+537 AGHLEI
-543 PEATLRRHFRFLLT
+543 PEERLRRQLRFLTT
-557 LIDADKTSSIFNQS
+557 LIEADQISSIFDQS

-586 RHLRNGEPVI
+586 RQLRDGEPMI

-607 YYSNSVTHLLVLP
+607 YYSNSVTHLFVLP
-620 SLIATGLIQR
+620 SLIANRLIQE
-630 PTVDAEPFA
+630 PMIDPEPFFD
-639 AQLQALAPVLDA
+639 QLTVLAPLLDE
-651 IYYCK
+651 ICFSK
-656 IAPTAERINE
+656 LAPSAERINE
-666 MLAIFNNTTERPKAL
+666 LLEIFDYKTEGQQVPSARVDSPLAS
-681 PAQVDTTLALDLNQI
+681 DLIQI
-696 ARIIAPTLN
+696 AGIIEPALK

-722 DLVLINARID
+722 DLATINERIKT
-732 ALTIK
+732 LTI
-737 TTTFNPAELI
+737 TTTAFNPEDLILAER
-747 MPESLIQALSQPQ
+747 LIQMLSQTQPINDRKAQDNANWIKPQ
-760 STIATVN
+760 
-767 RSNHARPTQDTTTS
+767 
-781 TMLEAALANLL
+781 AALATLI
-792 SEADQH
+792 SEAGQNDLQH
-798 NLKQLAL
+798 LAL
-805 DLVEENIQ
+805 DLIKENIQ
-813 SAATTG
+813 SAATTR

>member
-6 RPNGS
+6 RPRGS
-11 VYRVINRKLLQLFK
+11 IYRVINQQLLHLFR

-31 FINHEQA
+31 FINHEQT
-38 ALALTQHGQPVNVR
+38 ALALAQHAIPTNVR
-52 YILDTD
+52 YILDSD

-70 AASGLPEP
+70 EASRLPEP
-78 LTLDPHG
+78 LTLDPNA

-91 LTHRE
+91 LNHRE

-103 ARGDARPT
+103 ARGDARST
-111 SLKVAPAGD
+111 SLKVDPAIGD
-120 AEVARHLI
+120 ELATRLI

-143 MWKALLSDQW
+143 LWKVLLSDQW

-161 ILSIALTRRH
+161 ILCIALTRRH
-171 ILVHFGNPLDV
+171 ILVHFGDPLDV
-182 DALTHDLSTTALKT
+182 DELTNDLPSAALKT
-196 KRIHRLLRSHFKNQK
+196 KRIHRLLRRHFKSQK

-221 RRTLLDELLAAPT
+221 RRTLLDELLAAPA
-234 VDAAIATVAE
+234 VDAAIMTVAE
-244 ARELPKHRVAAQAYR
+244 ASERPRHRVAAQAYR

-347 LGPLLRRAGAFF
+347 VGPLLRRAGAFF

-403 APRPGMINM
+403 TPRPGMINM
-412 TLKGYYR
+412 TLRGYYR
-419 DHQRDI
+419 DHHRDI
-425 QFIPVYF
+425 QFVPVYF

-450 QKKTESLLDLL
+450 QKKTESLRDLF

-479 EPISLGNFLSERVQS
+479 EPISLEQFLSNRVDS
-494 NFEMIEPD
+494 DLEKIEPD
-502 VHKALCRDLGHR
+502 KHKAICRELGHH
-514 IVQEINAAIPVNPTQ
+514 IVQGINAAIPVNPTQ

-537 AGDLEI
+537 AGHLEI
-543 PEATLRRHFRFLLT
+543 PEERLRRQLRFLTT
-557 LIDADKTSSIFNQS
+557 LIEADQISSIFDQS

-586 RHLRNGEPVI
+586 RQLRDGEPMI

-607 YYSNSVTHLLVLP
+607 YYSNSVTHLFVLP
-620 SLIATGLIQR
+620 SLIANRLIQE
-630 PTVDAEPFA
+630 PMIDPEPFFD
-639 AQLQALAPVLDA
+639 QLTVLAPLLDA
-651 IYYCK
+651 ICFSK
-656 IAPTAERINE
+656 LAPSAERIYE
-666 MLAIFNNTTERPKAL
+666 LLEIFDYKTEGQQVPSARVDSPLAS
-681 PAQVDTTLALDLNQI
+681 DLIQI
-696 ARIIAPTLN
+696 AGIIEPALK

-722 DLVLINARID
+722 DLATINERIKT
-732 ALTIK
+732 LTI
-737 TTTFNPAELI
+737 TTTAFNPEDLI
-747 MPESLIQALSQPQ
+747 LTERLIQMLSQTQPINDRKAQDNANWIKPQ
-760 STIATVN
+760 
-767 RSNHARPTQDTTTS
+767 
-781 TMLEAALANLL
+781 AALATLI
-792 SEADQH
+792 SEAGQTDLQH
-798 NLKQLAL
+798 LAL
-805 DLVEENIQ
+805 DLIKENIQ

>member
-6 RPNGS
+6 RPRGS
-11 VYRVINRKLLQLFK
+11 IYRVINQQLLHLFR

-31 FINHEQA
+31 FINHEQT
-38 ALALTQHGQPVNVR
+38 ALALAQHAIPTNVR
-52 YILDTD
+52 YILDSD

-70 AASGLPEP
+70 KASRLPEP
-78 LTLDPHG
+78 LTLDPNA

-91 LTHRE
+91 LNHRE

-103 ARGDARPT
+103 ARGDARST
-111 SLKVAPAGD
+111 SLKVDPAIGYEL
-120 AEVARHLI
+120 ATRLI

-143 MWKALLSDQW
+143 LWKVLLSDQW

-161 ILSIALTRRH
+161 ILCIALTRRH
-171 ILVHFGNPLDV
+171 ILVHFGDPLDV
-182 DALTHDLSTTALKT
+182 DELTNDLPSAALKT
-196 KRIHRLLRSHFKNQK
+196 KRIHRLLRRHFKSQK

-221 RRTLLDELLAAPT
+221 RRTLLDELLAAPA
-234 VDAAIATVAE
+234 VDAAIMTVAE
-244 ARELPKHRVAAQAYR
+244 ASERPRHRVAAQAYR

-297 RVRAVSDNAEIV
+297 RVRAVSDSTEIV

-347 LGPLLRRAGAFF
+347 VGPLLRRAGAFF

-403 APRPGMINM
+403 TPRPGMINM
-412 TLKGYYR
+412 TLRGYYR
-419 DHQRDI
+419 DHHRDI
-425 QFIPVYF
+425 QFVPVYF

-450 QKKTESLLDLL
+450 QKKTESLRDLF

-479 EPISLGNFLSERVQS
+479 EPISLEQFLSMRVDS
-494 NFEMIEPD
+494 DLEMIEPD
-502 VHKALCRDLGHR
+502 KHKAICRELGHH
-514 IVQEINAAIPVNPTQ
+514 IVQGINAAIPVNPTQ

-537 AGDLEI
+537 AGHLEI
-543 PEATLRRHFRFLLT
+543 PEERLRRQLRFLTT
-557 LIDADKTSSIFNQS
+557 LIEADQISSIFDQS

-586 RHLRNGEPVI
+586 RQLRDGEPMI

-607 YYSNSVTHLLVLP
+607 YYSNSVTHLFVLP
-620 SLIATGLIQR
+620 SLIANRLIQE
-630 PTVDAEPFA
+630 PMIDPEPFFD
-639 AQLQALAPVLDA
+639 QLTVLAPLLNA
-651 IYYCK
+651 ICFSK
-656 IAPTAERINE
+656 LAPSAERINE
-666 MLAIFNNTTERPKAL
+666 LLEIFDYKTEGQQVPSARVDSPLAS
-681 PAQVDTTLALDLNQI
+681 DLIQI
-696 ARIIAPTLN
+696 AGIIEPALK

-722 DLVLINARID
+722 DLATINERIKT
-732 ALTIK
+732 LTI
-737 TTTFNPAELI
+737 TTTAFNPEDLI
-747 MPESLIQALSQPQ
+747 LTERLIQMLSQTQP
-760 STIATVN
+760 IN
-767 RSNHARPTQDTTTS
+767 DRKTQDNANWIKPQ
-781 TMLEAALANLL
+781 AALATLI
-792 SEADQH
+792 SEAGQNDLQH
-798 NLKQLAL
+798 LAL
-805 DLVEENIQ
+805 DLIKENIQ
-813 SAATTG
+813 SAATTR

>member
-6 RPNGS
+6 RPRGS
-11 VYRVINRKLLQLFK
+11 IYRVINQQLLHLFR

-31 FINHEQA
+31 FINHEQT
-38 ALALTQHGQPVNVR
+38 ALALAQHAIPTNVR
-52 YILDTD
+52 YILDSD

-70 AASGLPEP
+70 EASRLPEP
-78 LTLDPHG
+78 LTLDPNA

-91 LTHRE
+91 LNHRE

-103 ARGDARPT
+103 ARGDARST
-111 SLKVAPAGD
+111 SLKVDPAIGD
-120 AEVARHLI
+120 ELATRLI

-143 MWKALLSDQW
+143 LWKVLLSDQW

-161 ILSIALTRRH
+161 ILCIALTRRH
-171 ILVHFGNPLDV
+171 ILVHFGDPLDV
-182 DALTHDLSTTALKT
+182 DELTNDLPSAALKT
-196 KRIHRLLRSHFKNQK
+196 KRIHRLLRRHFKSQK

-221 RRTLLDELLAAPT
+221 RRTLLDELLAAPA
-234 VDAAIATVAE
+234 VDAAIMTVAE
-244 ARELPKHRVAAQAYR
+244 ASERPRHRVAAQAYR

-347 LGPLLRRAGAFF
+347 VGPLLRRAGAFF

-403 APRPGMINM
+403 TPRPGMINM
-412 TLKGYYR
+412 TLRGYYR
-419 DHQRDI
+419 DHHRDI
-425 QFIPVYF
+425 QFVPVYF

-450 QKKTESLLDLL
+450 QKKTESLRDLF

-479 EPISLGNFLSERVQS
+479 EPISLEQFLSNRVDS
-494 NFEMIEPD
+494 DLEMIEPD
-502 VHKALCRDLGHR
+502 KHKAICRELGHH
-514 IVQEINAAIPVNPTQ
+514 IVQGINAAIPVNPTQ

-537 AGDLEI
+537 AGHLEI
-543 PEATLRRHFRFLLT
+543 PEERLRRQLRFLTT
-557 LIDADKTSSIFNQS
+557 LIEADQISSIFDQS

-586 RHLRNGEPVI
+586 RQLRDGEPMI

-607 YYSNSVTHLLVLP
+607 YYSNSVTHLFVLP
-620 SLIATGLIQR
+620 SLIANRLIQE
-630 PTVDAEPFA
+630 PMIDPEPFFD
-639 AQLQALAPVLDA
+639 QLTVLAPLLDV
-651 IYYCK
+651 ICFSK
-656 IAPTAERINE
+656 LAPSAERINE
-666 MLAIFNNTTERPKAL
+666 LLEIFDYKTEGQQVPSARVDSPLAS
-681 PAQVDTTLALDLNQI
+681 DLIQI
-696 ARIIAPTLN
+696 AGIIEPALK

-722 DLVLINARID
+722 DLATINERIKT
-732 ALTIK
+732 LTI
-737 TTTFNPAELI
+737 TTTAFNPEDLI
-747 MPESLIQALSQPQ
+747 LTERLIQMLSQTQPINDRKAQDNANWIKPQ
-760 STIATVN
+760 
-767 RSNHARPTQDTTTS
+767 
-781 TMLEAALANLL
+781 AALATLI
-792 SEADQH
+792 SEAGQNDLQH
-798 NLKQLAL
+798 LAL
-805 DLVEENIQ
+805 DLIKENIQ

>member
-6 RPNGS
+6 RPRGS
-11 VYRVINRKLLQLFK
+11 IYRVINQQLLHLFR

-31 FINHEQA
+31 FINHEQT
-38 ALALTQHGQPVNVR
+38 ALALAQHAIPTNVR
-52 YILDTD
+52 YILDSD

-70 AASGLPEP
+70 EASRLPEP
-78 LTLDPHG
+78 LTLDPNA

-91 LTHRE
+91 LNHRE

-103 ARGDARPT
+103 ARGDARST
-111 SLKVAPAGD
+111 SLKVDPAIGD
-120 AEVARHLI
+120 ELATRLI

-143 MWKALLSDQW
+143 LWKVLLSDQW

-161 ILSIALTRRH
+161 ILCIALTRRH
-171 ILVHFGNPLDV
+171 ILVHFGDPLDV
-182 DALTHDLSTTALKT
+182 DELTNDLPSAALKT
-196 KRIHRLLRSHFKNQK
+196 KRIHRLLRRHFKSQK

-221 RRTLLDELLAAPT
+221 RRTLLDELLAAPA
-234 VDAAIATVAE
+234 VDAAIMTVAE
-244 ARELPKHRVAAQAYR
+244 ASERPRHRVAAQAYR

-347 LGPLLRRAGAFF
+347 VGPLLRRAGAFF

-403 APRPGMINM
+403 TPRPGMINM
-412 TLKGYYR
+412 TLRGYYR
-419 DHQRDI
+419 DHHRDI
-425 QFIPVYF
+425 QFVPVYF

-450 QKKTESLLDLL
+450 QKKTESLRDLF

-479 EPISLGNFLSERVQS
+479 EPISLEQFLSMRVDS
-494 NFEMIEPD
+494 DLEMIEPD
-502 VHKALCRDLGHR
+502 KHKAICRELGHH
-514 IVQEINAAIPVNPTQ
+514 IVQGINAAIPVNPTQ

-537 AGDLEI
+537 AGHLEI
-543 PEATLRRHFRFLLT
+543 PEERLRRQLRFLTT
-557 LIDADKTSSIFNQS
+557 LIEADQISSIFDQS

-586 RHLRNGEPVI
+586 RQLRDGEPMI

-607 YYSNSVTHLLVLP
+607 YYSNSVTHLFVLP
-620 SLIATGLIQR
+620 SLIANRLIQE
-630 PTVDAEPFA
+630 PMIDPEPFFD
-639 AQLQALAPVLDA
+639 QLTVLAPLLDA
-651 IYYCK
+651 ICFSK
-656 IAPTAERINE
+656 LAPSAERIYE
-666 MLAIFNNTTERPKAL
+666 LLEIFDYKTEDQQVSSARVDSPLAS
-681 PAQVDTTLALDLNQI
+681 DLIQI
-696 ARIIAPTLN
+696 AGIIEPALK

-722 DLVLINARID
+722 DLATINERIKT
-732 ALTIK
+732 LTI
-737 TTTFNPAELI
+737 TTTAFNPEDLI
-747 MPESLIQALSQPQ
+747 LTERLIQMLSQTQP
-760 STIATVN
+760 IN
-767 RSNHARPTQDTTTS
+767 DRKTQDNANWIKPQ
-781 TMLEAALANLL
+781 AALATLI
-792 SEADQH
+792 SEASQTDLQH
-798 NLKQLAL
+798 LAL
-805 DLVEENIQ
+805 DLIKENIQ
-813 SAATTG
+813 SAATTR

>member
-6 RPNGS
+6 RPRGS
-11 VYRVINRKLLQLFK
+11 IYRVINQQLLHLFR

-31 FINHEQA
+31 FINHEQT
-38 ALALTQHGQPVNVR
+38 ALALAQHAIPTNVR
-52 YILDTD
+52 YILDSD

-70 AASGLPEP
+70 EASRLPEP
-78 LTLDPHG
+78 LTLDPNA

-91 LTHRE
+91 LNHRE

-103 ARGDARPT
+103 ARGDARST
-111 SLKVAPAGD
+111 SLKVDPAIGD
-120 AEVARHLI
+120 ELATRLV

-143 MWKALLSDQW
+143 LWKVLLSDQW

-161 ILSIALTRRH
+161 ILCIALTRRH
-171 ILVHFGNPLDV
+171 ILVHFGDPLDV
-182 DALTHDLSTTALKT
+182 DELTNDLPSAALKT
-196 KRIHRLLRSHFKNQK
+196 KRIHRLLRRHFKSQK

-221 RRTLLDELLAAPT
+221 RRTLLDELLAAPA
-234 VDAAIATVAE
+234 VDAAIMTVAE
-244 ARELPKHRVAAQAYR
+244 ASERPRHRVAAQAYR

-347 LGPLLRRAGAFF
+347 VGPLLRRAGAFF

-403 APRPGMINM
+403 TPRPGMINM
-412 TLKGYYR
+412 TLRGYYR
-419 DHQRDI
+419 DHHRDI
-425 QFIPVYF
+425 QFVPVYF

-450 QKKTESLLDLL
+450 QKKTESLRDLF

-479 EPISLGNFLSERVQS
+479 EPISLEQFLSMRVDS
-494 NFEMIEPD
+494 DLEMIEPD
-502 VHKALCRDLGHR
+502 KHKAICRELGHH
-514 IVQEINAAIPVNPTQ
+514 IVQGINAAIPVNPTQ

-537 AGDLEI
+537 AGHLEI
-543 PEATLRRHFRFLLT
+543 PEERLRRQLRFLTT
-557 LIDADKTSSIFNQS
+557 LIEADQISSIFDQS

-586 RHLRNGEPVI
+586 RQLRDGEPMI

-607 YYSNSVTHLLVLP
+607 YYSNSVTHLFVLP
-620 SLIATGLIQR
+620 SLIANRLIQE
-630 PTVDAEPFA
+630 PMIDPEPFFD
-639 AQLQALAPVLDA
+639 QLTVLAPLLDA
-651 IYYCK
+651 ICFSK
-656 IAPTAERINE
+656 LAPSAGRINE
-666 MLAIFNNTTERPKAL
+666 LLEIFDYKTEGQQVPSVRVDSPLAS
-681 PAQVDTTLALDLNQI
+681 DLIQI
-696 ARIIAPTLN
+696 AGIIEPALK

-722 DLVLINARID
+722 DLATINERIKT
-732 ALTIK
+732 LTI
-737 TTTFNPAELI
+737 TTTAFNPEDLI
-747 MPESLIQALSQPQ
+747 LTERLIQMLSQTQPINDRKAQDNANWIKPQ
-760 STIATVN
+760 
-767 RSNHARPTQDTTTS
+767 
-781 TMLEAALANLL
+781 AALATLI
-792 SEADQH
+792 SEAGQNDLQH
-798 NLKQLAL
+798 LAL
-805 DLVEENIQ
+805 DLIKENIQ
-813 SAATTG
+813 SAATTR

>member
-6 RPNGS
+6 RPRGS
-11 VYRVINRKLLQLFK
+11 IYRVINQQLLHLFR

-31 FINHEQA
+31 FINHEQT
-38 ALALTQHGQPVNVR
+38 ALALAQHAIPTNVR
-52 YILDTD
+52 YILDSD

-70 AASGLPEP
+70 EASRLPEP
-78 LTLDPHG
+78 LTLDPNA

-91 LTHRE
+91 LNHRE

-103 ARGDARPT
+103 ARGDARST
-111 SLKVAPAGD
+111 SLKVDPAIGD
-120 AEVARHLI
+120 ELATRLI

-143 MWKALLSDQW
+143 LWKVLLSDQW

-161 ILSIALTRRH
+161 ILCIALTRRH
-171 ILVHFGNPLDV
+171 ILVHFGDPLDV
-182 DALTHDLSTTALKT
+182 DELTNDLPSAALKT
-196 KRIHRLLRSHFKNQK
+196 KRIHRLLRRHFKSQK

-221 RRTLLDELLAAPT
+221 RRTLLDELLAAPA
-234 VDAAIATVAE
+234 VDAAIMTVAE
-244 ARELPKHRVAAQAYR
+244 ASERPRHRVAAQAYR

-335 HIAAGINLNLFL
+335 HIAAGINLNLFIV
-347 LGPLLRRAGAFF
+347 GPLLRRAGAFF

-403 APRPGMINM
+403 TPRPGMINM
-412 TLKGYYR
+412 TLRGYYR
-419 DHQRDI
+419 DHHRDI
-425 QFIPVYF
+425 QFVPVYF

-450 QKKTESLLDLL
+450 QKKTESLRDLF

-479 EPISLGNFLSERVQS
+479 EPISLEQFLSMRVDS
-494 NFEMIEPD
+494 DLEKIEPD
-502 VHKALCRDLGHR
+502 KHKAICRELGHH
-514 IVQEINAAIPVNPTQ
+514 IVQGINAAIPVNPTQ

-537 AGDLEI
+537 AGHLEI
-543 PEATLRRHFRFLLT
+543 PEERLRRQLRFLTT
-557 LIDADKTSSIFNQS
+557 LIEADQISSIFDQS

-586 RHLRNGEPVI
+586 RQLRDGEPMI

-607 YYSNSVTHLLVLP
+607 YYSNSVTHLFVLP
-620 SLIATGLIQR
+620 SLIANRLIQE
-630 PTVDAEPFA
+630 PMIDPEPFFD
-639 AQLQALAPVLDA
+639 QLTVLAPLLDA
-651 IYYCK
+651 ICFSK
-656 IAPTAERINE
+656 LAPSAGRINE
-666 MLAIFNNTTERPKAL
+666 LLEIFDYKTEGQQVPSVRVDSPLAS
-681 PAQVDTTLALDLNQI
+681 DLIQI
-696 ARIIAPTLN
+696 AGIIEPALK

-722 DLVLINARID
+722 DLATINERIKT
-732 ALTIK
+732 LTI
-737 TTTFNPAELI
+737 TTTAFNPEDLI
-747 MPESLIQALSQPQ
+747 LTERLIQMLSQTQPINDRKAQDNANWIKPQ
-760 STIATVN
+760 
-767 RSNHARPTQDTTTS
+767 
-781 TMLEAALANLL
+781 AALATLI
-792 SEADQH
+792 SEASQTDLQH
-798 NLKQLAL
+798 LAL
-805 DLVEENIQ
+805 DLIKENIQ
-813 SAATTG
+813 SAATTR